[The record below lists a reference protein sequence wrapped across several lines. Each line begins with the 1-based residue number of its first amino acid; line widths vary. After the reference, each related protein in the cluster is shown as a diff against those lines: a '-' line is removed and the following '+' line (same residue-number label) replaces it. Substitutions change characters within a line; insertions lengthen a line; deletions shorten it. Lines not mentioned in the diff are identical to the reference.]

1 MVSKNNKKLIA
12 EKNRRNEKQRFAIR
26 KLNIGVA
33 SVLLG
38 ITFSIYG
45 GGQVVAHADTANAS
59 DQVDTIDTGDNSLA
73 DKSEVT
79 LSSATSST
87 SQSSTSAT
95 SANSAVQSQLSANSQ
110 PAATASESAVASSAA
125 VEATKDQSTAENQP
139 SASQEVQTPAQ
150 TQPVAQENGSEDTS
164 LDATR
169 QVLKTIANRNSVPAA
184 IHLMSFAAV
193 PTSVETTT
201 LNLFTNQ
208 ETNANALA
216 ESKVA
221 ATALAAEA
229 EDPNA
234 VTVSDAK
241 GFINA
246 IQNGTATTINVAKDL
261 NLAEQRDSKY
271 TEINIKN
278 KRNIVIQSDNPEEKR
293 TIDFSGYSF
302 DMNTQNSVTFK
313 DLNIY
318 ARSYWGLV
326 YNAGGYT
333 FNNVNFTGSQ
343 LIYTKPSINSTL
355 TFKNNIT
362 ANSVSSYVG
371 PLDGKTRDTQQSG
384 GQQILQFEGGTNQ
397 IIFDEN
403 SNVTLTTE
411 DANALEIDGGITTID
426 VKDGANVAIN
436 PHSKGNPENRNGI
449 GTGYVARAIAA
460 NAKMTINIDPNST
473 LTINTEKVDGDKD
486 VAGAL
491 YLNSDAALNVNG
503 KLVINSNGTP
513 SANKSNGVPVYINGS
528 AKINVG
534 NGGSFSLDATNLG
547 NYSSS
552 LISINGTGTVKLDPH
567 SSFKISGDGTGAVT
581 AINLSSGS
589 TFTSDQPDSF
599 TIDLSANT
607 SNDKSLIKNGTINFS
622 RVKTVTDG
630 NESQPLGKIDVTYDR
645 NGNATSYTITAQDKN
660 TVKQV
665 ADGLTNKSLIS
676 LVKAGEDVTLSNL
689 HLSKNNVLT
698 GTVASSGSNN
708 PVYVT
713 VTVGGVSTNVPVAGN
728 YTVYTNANGT
738 VTSNNVD
745 YAAQTAS
752 TGGNFSIDLSKLASK
767 LTDDA
772 QVTVTATKDFV
783 ESAQTES
790 VAALRALNTTTLQ
803 ELVDD
808 APTEEAKPSYYNA
821 TAEAQKAYTDAISTG
836 KTILANPNNYDQVDV
851 DNAVTA
857 IQTAQ
862 KALTGKETN
871 KTELQDAID
880 QASTVE
886 SSDNYTNSDADL
898 QKAYTDAISAGQ
910 TVLSNDNA
918 TQTEVD
924 NALTTI
930 NNAKDALN
938 GDAKKAASK
947 EALQK
952 AVDEAP
958 TVKSDDAA
966 YYNGSDEAKT
976 AYDKAVSAGQTVLA
990 DPDATATQITDAL
1003 NAINTAKGNLKGEA
1017 TDKSVL
1023 QKVVD
1028 NSATVK
1034 ESNNYTNADET
1045 QKTAYDSA
1053 VTSAQTVLNKTN
1065 ATQAEV
1071 NQALQ
1076 DLETANN
1083 NLNGDAKTEA
1093 ANKAAL
1099 EGAVKDAP
1107 NVRNTPAY
1115 YNGSEEAQT
1124 AYNNA
1129 INAGQAVLNQANPSA
1144 SEVKNALDAINAAKD
1159 NLKGEATNTEA
1170 LETALTN
1177 ANNAKQTG
1185 NYTNADQAN
1194 QEALNNA
1201 ITVGQEILKNTKAT
1215 QADVDNAAKVI
1226 TDAING
1232 LNGDTNLANAKNA
1245 ATEDIQKALDTKT
1258 TEITDAT
1265 NIDQATK
1272 DQLIADAKK
1281 AAEDANTAINQATN
1295 ANAVNTAK
1303 TEGITKIN
1311 NVKIPSLDDAKTNAA
1326 KEIDQ
1331 ALTDKTKEITDAEN
1345 IDQTTK
1351 DQLIKEAT
1359 DAATTAKD
1367 AIEKS
1372 TTNDEATKAGQA
1384 GVDAIN
1390 NVKVPSV
1397 TDSQN
1402 AAKDAIDDALNAKT
1416 KEINDANNIDQTTKD
1431 QLIKEATDAANNA
1444 KEAIDK
1450 ATTADAIKTAQDEG
1464 TTNINN
1470 VTVPSLED
1478 AKTKAAANID
1488 QALTDKTKE
1497 INAANNIDQ
1506 ATKDQLIKAATDA
1519 ATTAKDA
1526 IEKATTND
1534 AATKAGQDGVDAI
1547 NNVKIPSVT
1556 DSQNAAKEAIDNAL
1570 NAKTKEIN
1578 DANNINQTTKDQ
1590 LIKAATDAA
1599 NNAKEAIDQATTNA
1613 AVTKAQTNGVN
1624 AINGIKVPTESAV
1637 KEAAK
1642 KAVVDAATAKNN
1654 AIDSSNLTA
1663 EEKAALKQKVTEA
1676 QNAAD
1681 QAIDNATSNAAVTE
1695 AQNSGV
1701 NAIDGIKVPTT
1712 STTKEQAITDLN
1724 KAVDEAKKAID
1735 QDNNLT
1741 NEEKQTVKDQ
1751 IDSDAKNAQDTI
1763 NNAKTNDDVKKAA
1776 ADGTLAIDKD
1786 VANAAIDNAA
1796 AGKKEEISNSSLTDE
1811 EKTALNNEVDQK
1823 AQDAKEAINNATTP
1837 EAVTTAQE
1845 NGIKNI
1851 NDIDVPTESAAKQ
1864 AAKEAVANAANE
1876 KNAAIDSSNLTAEE
1890 KAALKQ
1896 DVTEAQNAANTAID
1910 NATTNADVT
1919 EAKDNGISAI
1929 DGIKVPTTS
1938 ANKEKAITD
1947 LNNEVENAKK
1957 AIDQDSNLTDEQKQ
1971 AAKDQIDSD
1980 AKTAQE
1986 AINNAK
1992 TDNEVNNAVNSGKV
2006 SIDKDVANAAID
2018 NAVAGKKSEIS
2029 NLPLTDEEK
2038 TALNNEVD
2046 QKAQDAKEA
2055 INNAT
2060 TPEAVTTAQENG
2072 IKNINETSVPTQSA
2086 AKEAAK
2092 KAVAEAA
2099 EAKNNAI
2106 DSSNL
2111 TAEEKAALKQKV
2123 TEAQT
2128 AADQA
2133 IDNATTNAAVT
2144 EAQTNGV
2151 NAINGIEVPNK
2162 SDAKDQATAAL
2173 NTAVENAKKAIDQ
2186 DSNLTDEQ
2194 KQAAK
2199 DQIDSD
2205 AKTAQDAIDNAKTDD
2220 EVNTA
2225 VDNGQLSIDKDV
2237 ANAAIDN
2244 AVAGK
2249 KAEISNSPLT
2259 DEEKTALNNEVDQ
2272 KANTAK
2278 KAINAATTP
2287 ETVTSAQDNCIKNIN
2302 ETSVPTQSAAK
2313 EAAKKAVAE
2322 AAEAKNNAIDS
2333 SNLTDEEKATLKQKV
2348 TDAQNAAD
2356 QAIDNATT
2364 NAAVTEAQTNG
2375 VNTINGIEVPTK
2387 SDAKDQATAE
2397 LNTAV
2402 ENAKKAIDQDSNLTD
2417 EQKQAAKDQIDS
2429 DAKTAQEAINNAK
2442 TNDDVKKAADNGTLA
2457 IDKDVANAAIDN
2469 ALAGKKSEISNSSL
2483 TDEEK
2488 ATLNN
2493 EVDQKANIAKDAIN
2507 TATTPEAVTTSQ
2519 DKGIKDINKTSVPT
2533 ESAAKQAAKEAVA
2546 KAADEKNA
2554 AIDAS
2559 NLTDEEKAT
2568 LKQKVTEA
2576 QNAADQAI
2584 DNATT
2589 NAAVTEAKDNGVTA
2603 IDHIKVPTT
2612 SANKE
2617 KAITDLNTAVDEAK
2631 EAIDQDSNL
2640 TDEEKQA
2647 AKDQIDSDAKTAQD
2661 AINNAKTNDDV
2672 KKAAADGTLAIDKDV
2687 ANTAID
2693 NAVAGKKSEISNLPL
2708 TDEEKTAL
2716 NNEVDQKANIAK
2728 EAINTA
2734 TTPEAVTSAQESG
2747 IKNIN
2752 DTSVPAESAAKQA
2765 AKKAVAK
2772 AADEKN
2778 AAIDASNLTDEEK
2791 ATLKQKVTE
2800 AQNAA
2805 DQAIDNATTNAAVT
2819 EAKNNGV
2826 SAIDHIKVP
2835 TTSANKEK
2843 AITDLNNEVEKAK
2856 QAIDQD
2862 SNLTDEEKQAVKSQI
2877 DTEAKTAQ
2885 DAINSAKTDNEVNN
2899 AVNSGKVSIDKDVAN
2914 AAIDNAVAGKLK
2926 EIQDP
2931 LTTDE
2936 KQAYTDLINSEA
2948 NNAKQNIANATTVE
2962 EVTTAQ
2968 NSGVDA
2974 INKIEVP
2981 TTSTVKDD
2989 AIKAIDKALQ
2999 NKTDEI
3005 NNASN
3010 INPQEKTDLIN
3021 QATEAAN
3028 VAKNNINNA
3037 TTNADV
3043 DTAQTNGE
3051 KAIADVTVPNLSD
3064 VKKESIDLVNKALD
3078 AKTAEIN
3085 NASNLSQDEKQSLI
3099 NDATNAATEAINNIN
3114 ESQTNDDAKAAAT
3127 TGVQNIENVTIPTL
3141 DDAKKNANQA
3151 IDDALNS
3158 KVNEINNASN
3168 LNDTEKQKLVDQAT
3182 EVATTAKNNV
3192 ENATTNDAARDA
3204 ANAGIDNIKGIR
3216 FTSLEDAKKVANTA
3230 IDNALQVKTD
3240 EINNAS
3246 NLSTEEK
3253 QDLINQASE
3262 AAKNAKDNINN
3273 ATTNDAVTDAQNK
3286 GIADIANVTV
3296 PSLAQAKQDAINAI
3310 KQVQDAK
3317 NKQISAASNLSAKE
3331 QKELSDQVDKIAN
3344 DAIAKI
3350 NDAATTTND
3359 AVTAIR
3365 DDAIKQITDLFIPT
3379 LDGAQTD
3386 ALNAIESAK
3395 NAKLND
3401 INNAVHLTDQEK
3413 QALVDQTNKAADEAT
3428 KAINA
3433 AQTNDEVKSAETA
3446 GLDIINNITIPTLV
3460 QKQQE
3465 AIEELNA
3472 ARDAK
3477 NSAIDNAADLT
3488 TDEKNALK
3496 DKVQAEYSN
3505 AVSNITSATTD
3516 EAVTAAKENGIAAIK
3531 DIQIPTMS
3539 AAKEQATTDLKTA
3552 VDDAK
3557 KAIDQDSNL
3566 TDEEKQAAKD
3576 QIDSDAKKAQEAIDN
3591 AKTDDEVNS
3600 AVDNGKLAIDKDIA
3614 NAAIDNAV
3622 AGKKAEIAKSPL
3634 TDEEKTALNNEV
3646 DQKAQDAKEAINDA
3660 TTPEAVTTAQENGI
3674 KKINDTEVP
3683 TESAAKE
3690 AAKKAVAEAAETKN
3704 NAIDSSNLT
3713 NEEKTALKQEV
3724 TDAQNAANTA
3734 IDNATTNAAVTEAED
3749 NGIKAINGIEIPTKS
3764 PAKEQA
3770 TTDLNDA
3777 VDDAKK
3783 AIDQDNNLTDE
3794 EKQAAKDQIDSDA
3807 KKAQEAIDN
3816 AKTADEVKTAVDNG
3830 QLAIDKDVANTAI
3843 DNAVAGKKA
3852 EIAKAPLTTDE
3863 AKALNDLVDQEA
3875 KAAKKAIDSA
3885 TTIPAVDDAKNT
3897 GVAAINDIAVPTTS
3911 STKDQANQTIDDAL
3925 ANKIKEINDA
3935 TNLSDKQKQDLIDQA
3950 NEEAVKAKENIKN
3963 ATSNEAVNKATTDGV
3978 DAIANVTVPSLD
3990 DAKKDAS
3997 QLIDDV
4003 LKQKED
4009 EINNASHLTNQE
4021 KQDLINQAQNAADEA
4036 KDKINQATTNDDVA
4050 TERDAGAEKIANIVV
4065 PSLEDAKD
4073 KATKAIDDALADKTK
4088 EINDQTHLSD
4098 QEKKDLINQ
4107 ITDIADKAK
4116 DKINNDSNDAE
4127 VAKDE
4132 KDGIDAIVDTKVPG
4146 LEDRKQNAIKSL
4158 DEAKSTKL
4166 AQIDEATHL
4175 TADEKAN
4182 LTQQVDAEYNKA
4194 LDNINKA
4201 TTNDDAD
4208 KASADGVEAILNIA
4222 VPSLNEKKQDS
4233 IDALNEVR
4241 DAKKEEINNAN
4252 NLNQDE
4258 KDELTKQ
4265 VDQIADNAI
4274 NAINGAKDDQT
4285 AKNAENKGIQDI
4297 LDVKVPSLD
4306 EVKTNAKQAIADA
4319 LESKTNEINAASNLD
4334 SATKQELINRANAE
4348 ADTAIEKI
4356 DQATSN
4362 DQALAASQAGIDK
4375 ILGIEVP
4382 TLADAKQSAIDAI
4395 NDALKQKEAEINNA
4409 SQLTSDEK
4417 QNLINQVNS
4426 IADNAKNAINNATT
4440 NQSVEE
4446 TKNAGIEKI
4455 NAINVPTISAT
4466 KDEAIKAIDD
4476 ALTNKVNEINN
4487 ATNITADEKA
4497 NLIDEANNAAN
4508 TAKDNITKATS
4519 DSEVAT
4525 ATTDGINAIA
4535 NVTVPSLETAKD
4547 QAKNLIDDVLNEK
4560 KNEINNADNLSDSQK
4575 QDLINQATDEADQ
4588 AKKNIDNATTNN
4600 DVQTAEDNGAQA
4612 IENVTVSSL
4621 DEAKKASTKVID
4633 EVLKEKT
4640 AEINAA
4646 TNLSNTEK
4654 DALIKDATT
4663 AANTAKDNIAKATT
4677 NDAVKDAETDG
4688 VKAILDIKVPGRED
4702 QQKDAIAALDRAL
4715 ADKVSE
4721 IDNANNLS
4729 ETTKQDLKQQ
4739 AQAAYTT
4746 AVDNVNNAQT
4756 SAEINAARDNGVQA
4770 ILDITVPT
4778 LTDAQDASI
4787 TAVEQVRDAKKTQIE
4802 AAKNLT
4808 ETQKEALKNQVDEIA
4823 DKAIDNI
4830 KNATTDAT
4838 VKDAETAGINEIL
4851 NVTIPT
4857 LDAAKSD
4864 AKQAIADA
4872 LTAKTAEINAAQ
4884 NLTDA
4889 EKQKLIDQA
4898 QTEAAAANKNIDAAT
4913 TNDAA
4918 ELAAKN
4924 GVQAIL
4930 DIQVPTVEETRDQ
4943 AKKNVDNALNS
4954 KKEEINNSNLSPA
4967 AKEALINEA
4976 EQAAENA
4983 RTAIDNAT
4991 TASAIGEAEAAG
5003 IAAIENIKVS
5013 NASTE
5018 SDNSSNHQTNTETP
5032 TEGNSAS
5039 QDNNNATQ
5047 APVQGNNT
5055 QADLTGSHG
5064 TNLTIGQQ
5072 TEKAADTNSK
5082 ETLPQTG
5089 NETERGLSI
5098 AGLAIASLLGLFGL
5112 SGLGKKRD

>member
-45 GGQVVAHADTANAS
+45 GGQAVAHADTANAS
-59 DQVDTIDTGDNSLA
+59 DQVAASNTDDNSLT
-73 DKSEVT
+73 DKSAVT
-79 LSSATSST
+79 LSSTAANA

-95 SANSAVQSQLSANSQ
+95 SANSAAQSQASANSQ
-110 PAATASESAVASSAA
+110 PAAIASNNAPASTAA
-125 VEATKDQSTAENQP
+125 VEATKDQSTSENQ
-139 SASQEVQTPAQ
+139 SSTSQEVQTPAPA
-150 TQPVAQENGSEDTS
+150 QPVGQENSSGNTS

-169 QVLKTIANRNSVPAA
+169 QVLNAVARRNSNSAGA
-184 IHLMSFAAV
+184 IHLTSFAAV
-193 PTSVETTT
+193 PASDGVETTT

-208 ETNANALA
+208 ETNANNLA

-221 ATALAAEA
+221 TTALATEA
-229 EDPNA
+229 EDPKA
-234 VTVSDAK
+234 VTVSDAD
-241 GFINA
+241 GLINA
-246 IQNGTATTINVAKDL
+246 IQGTATTINVANDI
-261 NLAEQRDSKY
+261 NLGTKTSSYY
-271 TEINIKN
+271 TGTSISN
-278 KRNIVIQSDNPEEKR
+278 KRDITIQSAIPGTKY
-293 TIDFSGYSF
+293 TIDFAGYGFNMYSN
-302 DMNTQNSVTFK
+302 DYGVTFK
-313 DLNIY
+313 DLNLYGQSYYGIV
-318 ARSYWGLV
+318 RS
-326 YNAGGYT
+326 AGSYT
-333 FNNVNFTGSQ
+333 FDNVDCTGSQ
-343 LIYTKPSINSTL
+343 LVYTDSGYNATV
-355 TFKNNIT
+355 TFKNTVNAT
-362 ANSVSSYVG
+362 SVASYVG
-371 PLDGKTRDTQQSG
+371 PLDKKTRSAQGNNGNQQV
-384 GQQILQFEGGTNQ
+384 LQFRNGTNS
-397 IIFDEN
+397 IVFDEGSNVHLKTVN
-403 SNVTLTTE
+403 SNVI
-411 DANALEIDGGITTID
+411 EIDGGTTTID
-426 VKDGANVAIN
+426 VKTGSNVTLE
-436 PHSKGNPENRNGI
+436 PHTTTGPESNFMNVNGI
-449 GTGYVARAIAA
+449 GRGIASSGTTTLNIEKDA
-460 NAKMTINIDPNST
+460 TLNIPLTMDSGDKYLSSALDLNYGATINN
-473 LTINTEKVDGDKD
+473 
-486 VAGAL
+486 
-491 YLNSDAALNVNG
+491 
-503 KLVINSNGTP
+503 NGTLKITSDGSP
-513 SANKSNGVPVYINGS
+513 YYRSDGWDDPVYINGDAS
-528 AKINVG
+528 INVG
-534 NGGSFSLDATNLG
+534 NGASFILESTNLG
-547 NYSSS
+547 SYNGH
-552 LISINGTGTVKLDPH
+552 LITISGTGTVKLDPH
-567 SSFKISGDGTGAVT
+567 SSFKINGDGTGAVT

-589 TFTSDQPDSF
+589 KFTSDQPDSF
-599 TIDLSANT
+599 TIDLSKNT
-607 SNDKSLIKNGTINFS
+607 STGKSLIKNGTINFS

-630 NESQPLGKIDVTYDR
+630 SESQPLGKIDITY
-645 NGNATSYTITAQDKN
+645 NGNGNVKSYLITAQDEN

-665 ADGLTNKSLIS
+665 ADGLANKSLIS

-698 GTVASSGSNN
+698 GTVASSGSYN
-708 PVYVT
+708 PIYVT
-713 VTVGGVSTNVPVAGN
+713 VTVGGVSTNVPVVGN
-728 YTVYTNANGT
+728 YTVYTNTNGT

-752 TGGNFSIDLSKLASK
+752 TGGNFSIDLSSLASS
-767 LTDDA
+767 LTDDTKVA
-772 QVTVTATKDFV
+772 VTATKDFV

-803 ELVDD
+803 GLVDA
-808 APTEEAKPSYYNA
+808 APEEEAKSSYYNA
-821 TAEAQKAYTDAISTG
+821 TPEAQKAYTDAISNG
-836 KTILANPNNYDQVDV
+836 QTILNNIKNSTENYDQSDI
-851 DNAVTA
+851 DDAVTA

-886 SSDNYTNSDADL
+886 SSNNYTNADANL

-910 TVLSNDNA
+910 TVLSNANA

-966 YYNGSDEAKT
+966 YYNGSAEAKT
-976 AYDKAVSAGQTVLA
+976 AYDNAITAGQTVL
-990 DPDATATQITDAL
+990 DNPDATATQITDAL

-1017 TDKSVL
+1017 TDKSAL
-1023 QKVVD
+1023 QTAVD

-1045 QKTAYDSA
+1045 QKTAYDNA
-1053 VTSAQTVLNKTN
+1053 VTAAQTVLNKTN

-1099 EGAVKDAP
+1099 EAAVKDAP

-1129 INAGQAVLNQANPSA
+1129 ITAGQAVLNQANPSA
-1144 SEVKNALDAINAAKD
+1144 SDVKNALDAINAAKD
-1159 NLKGEATNTEA
+1159 NLKGETTSTEA

-1177 ANNAKQTG
+1177 ANNAKETG

-1201 ITVGQEILKNTKAT
+1201 ITAGQEILKNTNAT
-1215 QADVDNAAKVI
+1215 QAEVDNAAKAI

-1232 LNGDTNLANAKNA
+1232 LNGDTNLANAKNV
-1245 ATEDIQKALDTKT
+1245 ATEDIQKALNTKT

-1281 AAEDANTAINQATN
+1281 SAEDANTAINQATDT
-1295 ANAVNTAK
+1295 NAVNTAK

-1311 NVKIPSLDDAKTNAA
+1311 NVKIPSLDRAKQAA
-1326 KEIDQ
+1326 KQAIDQ
-1331 ALTDKTKEITDAEN
+1331 ALDTKTKEINAAN
-1345 IDQTTK
+1345 SIDQTTK

-1367 AIEKS
+1367 AIEKA
-1372 TTNDEATKAGQA
+1372 TTNDAATKAGQA
-1384 GVDAIN
+1384 GVDAIKKIVPTSLDT
-1390 NVKVPSV
+1390 VKS
-1397 TDSQN
+1397 DAN
-1402 AAKDAIDDALNAKT
+1402 KAIDDALT
-1416 KEINDANNIDQTTKD
+1416 KKLEEINSTNALTTDEKTALT
-1431 QLIKEATDAANNA
+1431 QEVNTAADKA
-1444 KEAIDK
+1444 KEEI
-1450 ATTADAIKTAQDEG
+1450 
-1464 TTNINN
+1464 TN
-1470 VTVPSLED
+1470 
-1478 AKTKAAANID
+1478 
-1488 QALTDKTKE
+1488 
-1497 INAANNIDQ
+1497 
-1506 ATKDQLIKAATDA
+1506 
-1519 ATTAKDA
+1519 
-1526 IEKATTND
+1526 ATTND
-1534 AATKAGQDGVDAI
+1534 AVIEAQNNGV
-1547 NNVKIPSVT
+1547 T
-1556 DSQNAAKEAIDNAL
+1556 AID
-1570 NAKTKEIN
+1570 
-1578 DANNINQTTKDQ
+1578 
-1590 LIKAATDAA
+1590 
-1599 NNAKEAIDQATTNA
+1599 
-1613 AVTKAQTNGVN
+1613 
-1624 AINGIKVPTESAV
+1624 GIKVPTESAV

-1642 KAVVDAATAKNN
+1642 KAVAEAATAKNN
-1654 AIDSSNLTA
+1654 AIDASNLTNEEKTALKQKVTDAQNAADQAIDNATTNAAVTEAQNNGIKAINGIEVTTSTAKEAAKKAVAEAATAKNNAIDASNLTAEEKTALKQKVTDAQNAADQAIDKATTNTAVTEAQTNGVNAIDGIKVPTTSTTKEQAKTDLNKAVDEAKKAIDQDSNLTDEEKQAAKDQIDSDAKTAQDAINNAKTNDDVKKAAGDGTLTIDKDVANAAIDNAVAGKKAEISKSPLTDEEKTALNNEVDQKAQDAKGAINNATTPETVTTAQDNGIKNINDTEVPTKSAAKEAAKKAVAEAAEAKNNAIDSSNLTDEEKAALKQEVTDAQNAANTAIDNATTNAAVTEAEDNGIKAINGIEIPTKSDAKDQATTDLNDAVDDAKKAIDQDNNLTDAEKQAAKDQIDSAAKKAQEAINNAKTDDEVKTAVDNGQLSIDKDVANAAIDNAVAGKKAEISNSPLTDEEKTALNNGVDQKAQDAKEAINNATTPEAVTTAQENGIKNINETSVPTKSAAKEAAKKAVAKAADEKNAAIDSSNLTAEEKATLKQEVTDAQTAADQAIDNATTNAAVTEAQTNGVTAIDGIKVPTESTAKEAAKKAVADAVTAKNDAINASNLTA

-1681 QAIDNATSNAAVTE
+1681 QAIDNATTNAAVTE

-1701 NAIDGIKVPTT
+1701 NAIDGIKVPIT
-1712 STTKEQAITDLN
+1712 STTKEQATTDLN

-1735 QDNNLT
+1735 QDSNLT
-1741 NEEKQTVKDQ
+1741 DEEKQATKDQ
-1751 IDSDAKNAQDTI
+1751 IDSDAKTAQDVI

-1776 ADGTLAIDKD
+1776 AAGTLAIDKD
-1786 VANAAIDNAA
+1786 VANAAIDNAV
-1796 AGKKEEISNSSLTDE
+1796 AGKKAEISKTPLTDE
-1811 EKTALNNEVDQK
+1811 EKTTLNNEVDQK

-1845 NGIKNI
+1845 NGIKDI
-1851 NDIDVPTESAAKQ
+1851 NETSVPTESAAKQ

-1896 DVTEAQNAANTAID
+1896 EVTEAQNAANTAID

-1938 ANKEKAITD
+1938 ANKEKATTD
-1947 LNNEVENAKK
+1947 LNTAVDEAKK

-2006 SIDKDVANAAID
+2006 SIDKDVAN
-2018 NAVAGKKSEIS
+2018 V
-2029 NLPLTDEEK
+2029 
-2038 TALNNEVD
+2038 
-2046 QKAQDAKEA
+2046 
-2055 INNAT
+2055 
-2060 TPEAVTTAQENG
+2060 
-2072 IKNINETSVPTQSA
+2072 
-2086 AKEAAK
+2086 
-2092 KAVAEAA
+2092 
-2099 EAKNNAI
+2099 
-2106 DSSNL
+2106 
-2111 TAEEKAALKQKV
+2111 
-2123 TEAQT
+2123 
-2128 AADQA
+2128 
-2133 IDNATTNAAVT
+2133 
-2144 EAQTNGV
+2144 
-2151 NAINGIEVPNK
+2151 
-2162 SDAKDQATAAL
+2162 
-2173 NTAVENAKKAIDQ
+2173 
-2186 DSNLTDEQ
+2186 
-2194 KQAAK
+2194 
-2199 DQIDSD
+2199 
-2205 AKTAQDAIDNAKTDD
+2205 
-2220 EVNTA
+2220 
-2225 VDNGQLSIDKDV
+2225 
-2237 ANAAIDN
+2237 
-2244 AVAGK
+2244 
-2249 KAEISNSPLT
+2249 
-2259 DEEKTALNNEVDQ
+2259 
-2272 KANTAK
+2272 
-2278 KAINAATTP
+2278 
-2287 ETVTSAQDNCIKNIN
+2287 
-2302 ETSVPTQSAAK
+2302 
-2313 EAAKKAVAE
+2313 
-2322 AAEAKNNAIDS
+2322 
-2333 SNLTDEEKATLKQKV
+2333 
-2348 TDAQNAAD
+2348 
-2356 QAIDNATT
+2356 
-2364 NAAVTEAQTNG
+2364 
-2375 VNTINGIEVPTK
+2375 
-2387 SDAKDQATAE
+2387 
-2397 LNTAV
+2397 
-2402 ENAKKAIDQDSNLTD
+2402 
-2417 EQKQAAKDQIDS
+2417 
-2429 DAKTAQEAINNAK
+2429 
-2442 TNDDVKKAADNGTLA
+2442 
-2457 IDKDVANAAIDN
+2457 
-2469 ALAGKKSEISNSSL
+2469 
-2483 TDEEK
+2483 
-2488 ATLNN
+2488 
-2493 EVDQKANIAKDAIN
+2493 
-2507 TATTPEAVTTSQ
+2507 
-2519 DKGIKDINKTSVPT
+2519 
-2533 ESAAKQAAKEAVA
+2533 
-2546 KAADEKNA
+2546 
-2554 AIDAS
+2554 
-2559 NLTDEEKAT
+2559 
-2568 LKQKVTEA
+2568 
-2576 QNAADQAI
+2576 
-2584 DNATT
+2584 
-2589 NAAVTEAKDNGVTA
+2589 
-2603 IDHIKVPTT
+2603 
-2612 SANKE
+2612 
-2617 KAITDLNTAVDEAK
+2617 
-2631 EAIDQDSNL
+2631 
-2640 TDEEKQA
+2640 
-2647 AKDQIDSDAKTAQD
+2647 
-2661 AINNAKTNDDV
+2661 
-2672 KKAAADGTLAIDKDV
+2672 
-2687 ANTAID
+2687 
-2693 NAVAGKKSEISNLPL
+2693 
-2708 TDEEKTAL
+2708 
-2716 NNEVDQKANIAK
+2716 
-2728 EAINTA
+2728 
-2734 TTPEAVTSAQESG
+2734 
-2747 IKNIN
+2747 
-2752 DTSVPAESAAKQA
+2752 
-2765 AKKAVAK
+2765 
-2772 AADEKN
+2772 
-2778 AAIDASNLTDEEK
+2778 
-2791 ATLKQKVTE
+2791 
-2800 AQNAA
+2800 
-2805 DQAIDNATTNAAVT
+2805 
-2819 EAKNNGV
+2819 
-2826 SAIDHIKVP
+2826 
-2835 TTSANKEK
+2835 
-2843 AITDLNNEVEKAK
+2843 
-2856 QAIDQD
+2856 
-2862 SNLTDEEKQAVKSQI
+2862 
-2877 DTEAKTAQ
+2877 
-2885 DAINSAKTDNEVNN
+2885 
-2899 AVNSGKVSIDKDVAN
+2899 
-2914 AAIDNAVAGKLK
+2914 AIDNAVAGKLK

-3182 EVATTAKNNV
+3182 EAATTAKNNV

-3488 TDEKNALK
+3488 TDEKNSLK

-3516 EAVTAAKENGIAAIK
+3516 EAVTTAKENGIAAIK
-3531 DIQIPTMS
+3531 DIQIPTKS
-3539 AAKEQATTDLKTA
+3539 AAKEQATTDLNTA

-3614 NAAIDNAV
+3614 NAAIDNAA

-3634 TDEEKTALNNEV
+3634 TDEEKTALNNKV
-3646 DQKAQDAKEAINDA
+3646 AQKAQDAKEAINDA

-3749 NGIKAINGIEIPTKS
+3749 NGIKAINGIEVPTKS
-3764 PAKEQA
+3764 AAKEQA

-3783 AIDQDNNLTDE
+3783 AIDQDSNLTDE

-3807 KKAQEAIDN
+3807 KKAQEVIDN

-3830 QLAIDKDVANTAI
+3830 QLAIDKDVANAAI

-3885 TTIPAVDDAKNT
+3885 TTIPAVEDAKNT

-3925 ANKIKEINDA
+3925 ANKTKEINDA
-3935 TNLSDKQKQDLIDQA
+3935 TNLSNKQKQDLIDEA
-3950 NEEAVKAKENIKN
+3950 TEEAAKAKENIKN

-4003 LKQKED
+4003 LKQKEA
-4009 EINNASHLTNQE
+4009 EINNASHLTDQE
-4021 KQDLINQAQNAADEA
+4021 KQDLIHQAQNAADEA

-4050 TERDAGAEKIANIVV
+4050 TERDAGAEKIANIAV
-4065 PSLEDAKD
+4065 PSLDDAKD

-4088 EINDQTHLSD
+4088 EINEQTHLSD
-4098 QEKKDLINQ
+4098 QEKNDLIKQ

-4132 KDGIDAIVDTKVPG
+4132 KEGIDAIVDTKVPG
-4146 LEDRKQNAIKSL
+4146 LEDHKQNAIKSL

-4166 AQIDEATHL
+4166 AQIDEAGHL

-4362 DQALAASQAGIDK
+4362 DQALAASQAGVDK

-4395 NDALKQKEAEINNA
+4395 NDALKQKETEINNA
-4409 SQLTSDEK
+4409 LQLTSDEK

-4455 NAINVPTISAT
+4455 NAINVPTTSAT

-4560 KNEINNADNLSDSQK
+4560 KNEINNADNLSNSQK

-4612 IENVTVSSL
+4612 IENVTVPSL

-4688 VKAILDIKVPGRED
+4688 VKAILDIKVPSRED

-4808 ETQKEALKNQVDEIA
+4808 ETQKEALKNQVDKIA

-4913 TNDAA
+4913 TNDSA

>member
-45 GGQVVAHADTANAS
+45 GGQAVAHADTANAS
-59 DQVDTIDTGDNSLA
+59 DQVAASNTDDNSLT
-73 DKSEVT
+73 DKSAVT
-79 LSSATSST
+79 LSSTAANA

-95 SANSAVQSQLSANSQ
+95 SANSAAQSQASANSQ
-110 PAATASESAVASSAA
+110 PAAIASNNAPASTAA
-125 VEATKDQSTAENQP
+125 VEATKDQSTSENQ
-139 SASQEVQTPAQ
+139 SSTSQEVQTPAPA
-150 TQPVAQENGSEDTS
+150 QPVGQENSSGNTS

-169 QVLKTIANRNSVPAA
+169 QVLNAVARRNSNSAGA
-184 IHLMSFAAV
+184 IHLTSFAAV
-193 PTSVETTT
+193 PASDGVETTT

-208 ETNANALA
+208 ETNANNLA

-221 ATALAAEA
+221 TTALATEA
-229 EDPNA
+229 EDPKA
-234 VTVSDAK
+234 VTVSDAD
-241 GFINA
+241 GLINA
-246 IQNGTATTINVAKDL
+246 IQGTATTINVANDI
-261 NLAEQRDSKY
+261 NLGTKTSSYY
-271 TEINIKN
+271 TGTSISN
-278 KRNIVIQSDNPEEKR
+278 KRDITIQSAIPGTKY
-293 TIDFSGYSF
+293 TIDFAGYGFNMYSN
-302 DMNTQNSVTFK
+302 DYGVTFK
-313 DLNIY
+313 DLNLYGQSYYGIV
-318 ARSYWGLV
+318 RS
-326 YNAGGYT
+326 AGSYT
-333 FNNVNFTGSQ
+333 FDNVDCTGSQ
-343 LIYTKPSINSTL
+343 LVYTDSGYNATV
-355 TFKNNIT
+355 TFKNTVNAT
-362 ANSVSSYVG
+362 SVASYVG
-371 PLDGKTRDTQQSG
+371 PLDKKTRSAQGNNGNQQV
-384 GQQILQFEGGTNQ
+384 LQFRDGTNS
-397 IIFDEN
+397 IVFDEGSNVHLKTVN
-403 SNVTLTTE
+403 SNVI
-411 DANALEIDGGITTID
+411 EIDGGTTTID
-426 VKDGANVAIN
+426 VKTGSNVTLE
-436 PHSKGNPENRNGI
+436 PHTTTGPESNFMNVNGI
-449 GTGYVARAIAA
+449 GRGIASSGTTTLNIEKDA
-460 NAKMTINIDPNST
+460 TLNIPLTMDSGDKYLSSALDLNYGATINN
-473 LTINTEKVDGDKD
+473 
-486 VAGAL
+486 
-491 YLNSDAALNVNG
+491 
-503 KLVINSNGTP
+503 NGTLKITSDGSP
-513 SANKSNGVPVYINGS
+513 YYRSDGWDDPVYINGDAS
-528 AKINVG
+528 INVG
-534 NGGSFSLDATNLG
+534 NGASFILESTNLG
-547 NYSSS
+547 SYNGH
-552 LISINGTGTVKLDPH
+552 LITISGTGTVKLDPH
-567 SSFKISGDGTGAVT
+567 SSFKINGDGTGAVT

-589 TFTSDQPDSF
+589 KFTSDQPDSF
-599 TIDLSANT
+599 TIDLSKNT
-607 SNDKSLIKNGTINFS
+607 STGKSLIKNGTINFS

-630 NESQPLGKIDVTYDR
+630 SESQPLGKIDITY
-645 NGNATSYTITAQDKN
+645 NGNGNVKSYLITAQDEN

-665 ADGLTNKSLIS
+665 ADGLANKSLIS

-698 GTVASSGSNN
+698 GTVASSGSYN
-708 PVYVT
+708 PIYVT
-713 VTVGGVSTNVPVAGN
+713 VTVGGVSTNVPVVGN
-728 YTVYTNANGT
+728 YTVYTNTNGT

-752 TGGNFSIDLSKLASK
+752 TGGNFSIDLSSLASS
-767 LTDDA
+767 LTDDTKVA
-772 QVTVTATKDFV
+772 VTATKDFV

-803 ELVDD
+803 GLVDA
-808 APTEEAKPSYYNA
+808 APEEEAKSSYYNA
-821 TAEAQKAYTDAISTG
+821 TPEAQKAYTDAISNG
-836 KTILANPNNYDQVDV
+836 QTILNNIKNSTENYDQSDI
-851 DNAVTA
+851 DDAVTA

-886 SSDNYTNSDADL
+886 SSNNYTNADANL

-910 TVLSNDNA
+910 TVLSNANA

-976 AYDKAVSAGQTVLA
+976 AYDKSISAGQTVLTN
-990 DPDATATQITDAL
+990 PDATATQITDAL

-1017 TDKSVL
+1017 TDKSAL
-1023 QKVVD
+1023 QTAVD

-1045 QKTAYDSA
+1045 QKTAYDNA
-1053 VTSAQTVLNKTN
+1053 VTAAQTVLNKTN

-1099 EGAVKDAP
+1099 EAAVKDAP

-1129 INAGQAVLNQANPSA
+1129 ITAGQAVLNQANPSA
-1144 SEVKNALDAINAAKD
+1144 SDVKNALDAINAAKD
-1159 NLKGEATNTEA
+1159 NLKGETTSTEA

-1177 ANNAKQTG
+1177 ANNAKETG

-1201 ITVGQEILKNTKAT
+1201 ITAGQEILKNTNAT
-1215 QADVDNAAKVI
+1215 QAEVDNAAKAI

-1232 LNGDTNLANAKNA
+1232 LNGDTNLANAKNV
-1245 ATEDIQKALDTKT
+1245 ATEDIQKALNTKT

-1281 AAEDANTAINQATN
+1281 SAEDANTAINQATDT
-1295 ANAVNTAK
+1295 NAVNTAK

-1311 NVKIPSLDDAKTNAA
+1311 NVKIPSLDRAKQAA
-1326 KEIDQ
+1326 KQAIDQ
-1331 ALTDKTKEITDAEN
+1331 ALDTKTKEINAAN
-1345 IDQTTK
+1345 SIDQTTK

-1367 AIEKS
+1367 AIEKA
-1372 TTNDEATKAGQA
+1372 TTNDAATKAGQA
-1384 GVDAIN
+1384 GVDAIKKIVPTSLDT
-1390 NVKVPSV
+1390 VKS
-1397 TDSQN
+1397 DAN
-1402 AAKDAIDDALNAKT
+1402 KAIDDALT
-1416 KEINDANNIDQTTKD
+1416 KKLEEINSTNALTTDEKTALT
-1431 QLIKEATDAANNA
+1431 QEVNTAADKA
-1444 KEAIDK
+1444 KEEI
-1450 ATTADAIKTAQDEG
+1450 
-1464 TTNINN
+1464 TN
-1470 VTVPSLED
+1470 
-1478 AKTKAAANID
+1478 
-1488 QALTDKTKE
+1488 
-1497 INAANNIDQ
+1497 
-1506 ATKDQLIKAATDA
+1506 
-1519 ATTAKDA
+1519 
-1526 IEKATTND
+1526 ATTND
-1534 AATKAGQDGVDAI
+1534 AVIEAQNTGV
-1547 NNVKIPSVT
+1547 T
-1556 DSQNAAKEAIDNAL
+1556 AID
-1570 NAKTKEIN
+1570 
-1578 DANNINQTTKDQ
+1578 
-1590 LIKAATDAA
+1590 
-1599 NNAKEAIDQATTNA
+1599 
-1613 AVTKAQTNGVN
+1613 
-1624 AINGIKVPTESAV
+1624 GIKVPTESAV

-1642 KAVVDAATAKNN
+1642 KAVAEAATAKNN
-1654 AIDSSNLTA
+1654 AIDASNLTNEEKTALKQKVTDAQNAADQAIDNATTNAAVTEAQNNGIKAINGIEVTTSTAKEAAKKAVAEAATAKNNAIDASNLTAEEKTALKQKVTDAQNAADQAIDKATTNTAVTEAQTNGVNAIDGIKVPTTSTTKEQAKTDLNKAVDEAKKAIDQDSNLTDEEKQAAKDQIDSDAKTAQDAINNAKTNDDVKKAAGDGTLTIDKDVANAAIDNAVAGKKAEISKSPLTDEEKTALNNEVDQKAQDAKGAINNATTPETVTTAQDNGIKNINDTEVPTKSAAKEAAKKAVAEAAEAKNNAIDSSNLTDEEKAALKQEVTDAQNAANTAIDNATTNAAVTEAEDNGIKAINGIEIPTKSDAKDQATTDLNDAVDDAKKAIDQDNNLTDAEKQAAKDQIDSAAKKAQEAINNAKTDDEVKTAVDNGQLSIDKDVANAAIDNAVAGKKAEISNSPLTDEEKTALNNGVDQKAQDAKEAINNATTPEAVTTAQENGIKNINETSVPTKSAAKEAAKKAVAKAADEKNAAIDSSNLTAEEKATLKQEVTDAQTAADQAIDNATTNAAVTEAQTNGVTAIDGIKVPTESTAKEAAKKAVADAVTAKNDAINASNLTA

-1681 QAIDNATSNAAVTE
+1681 QAIDNATTNAAVTE

-1701 NAIDGIKVPTT
+1701 NAIDGIKVPIT
-1712 STTKEQAITDLN
+1712 STTKEQATTDLN

-1735 QDNNLT
+1735 QDSNLT
-1741 NEEKQTVKDQ
+1741 DEEKQATKDQ
-1751 IDSDAKNAQDTI
+1751 IDSDAKTAQDVI

-1776 ADGTLAIDKD
+1776 AAGTLAIDKD
-1786 VANAAIDNAA
+1786 VANAAIDNAV
-1796 AGKKEEISNSSLTDE
+1796 AGKKAEISKTPLTDE
-1811 EKTALNNEVDQK
+1811 EKTTLNNEVDQK

-1845 NGIKNI
+1845 NGIKDI
-1851 NDIDVPTESAAKQ
+1851 NETSVPTESAAKQ

-1896 DVTEAQNAANTAID
+1896 EVTEAQNAANTAID

-1938 ANKEKAITD
+1938 ANKEKATTD
-1947 LNNEVENAKK
+1947 LNTAVDEAKK

-2006 SIDKDVANAAID
+2006 SIDKDVAN
-2018 NAVAGKKSEIS
+2018 V
-2029 NLPLTDEEK
+2029 
-2038 TALNNEVD
+2038 
-2046 QKAQDAKEA
+2046 
-2055 INNAT
+2055 
-2060 TPEAVTTAQENG
+2060 
-2072 IKNINETSVPTQSA
+2072 
-2086 AKEAAK
+2086 
-2092 KAVAEAA
+2092 
-2099 EAKNNAI
+2099 
-2106 DSSNL
+2106 
-2111 TAEEKAALKQKV
+2111 
-2123 TEAQT
+2123 
-2128 AADQA
+2128 
-2133 IDNATTNAAVT
+2133 
-2144 EAQTNGV
+2144 
-2151 NAINGIEVPNK
+2151 
-2162 SDAKDQATAAL
+2162 
-2173 NTAVENAKKAIDQ
+2173 
-2186 DSNLTDEQ
+2186 
-2194 KQAAK
+2194 
-2199 DQIDSD
+2199 
-2205 AKTAQDAIDNAKTDD
+2205 
-2220 EVNTA
+2220 
-2225 VDNGQLSIDKDV
+2225 
-2237 ANAAIDN
+2237 
-2244 AVAGK
+2244 
-2249 KAEISNSPLT
+2249 
-2259 DEEKTALNNEVDQ
+2259 
-2272 KANTAK
+2272 
-2278 KAINAATTP
+2278 
-2287 ETVTSAQDNCIKNIN
+2287 
-2302 ETSVPTQSAAK
+2302 
-2313 EAAKKAVAE
+2313 
-2322 AAEAKNNAIDS
+2322 
-2333 SNLTDEEKATLKQKV
+2333 
-2348 TDAQNAAD
+2348 
-2356 QAIDNATT
+2356 
-2364 NAAVTEAQTNG
+2364 
-2375 VNTINGIEVPTK
+2375 
-2387 SDAKDQATAE
+2387 
-2397 LNTAV
+2397 
-2402 ENAKKAIDQDSNLTD
+2402 
-2417 EQKQAAKDQIDS
+2417 
-2429 DAKTAQEAINNAK
+2429 
-2442 TNDDVKKAADNGTLA
+2442 
-2457 IDKDVANAAIDN
+2457 
-2469 ALAGKKSEISNSSL
+2469 
-2483 TDEEK
+2483 
-2488 ATLNN
+2488 
-2493 EVDQKANIAKDAIN
+2493 
-2507 TATTPEAVTTSQ
+2507 
-2519 DKGIKDINKTSVPT
+2519 
-2533 ESAAKQAAKEAVA
+2533 
-2546 KAADEKNA
+2546 
-2554 AIDAS
+2554 
-2559 NLTDEEKAT
+2559 
-2568 LKQKVTEA
+2568 
-2576 QNAADQAI
+2576 
-2584 DNATT
+2584 
-2589 NAAVTEAKDNGVTA
+2589 
-2603 IDHIKVPTT
+2603 
-2612 SANKE
+2612 
-2617 KAITDLNTAVDEAK
+2617 
-2631 EAIDQDSNL
+2631 
-2640 TDEEKQA
+2640 
-2647 AKDQIDSDAKTAQD
+2647 
-2661 AINNAKTNDDV
+2661 
-2672 KKAAADGTLAIDKDV
+2672 
-2687 ANTAID
+2687 
-2693 NAVAGKKSEISNLPL
+2693 
-2708 TDEEKTAL
+2708 
-2716 NNEVDQKANIAK
+2716 
-2728 EAINTA
+2728 
-2734 TTPEAVTSAQESG
+2734 
-2747 IKNIN
+2747 
-2752 DTSVPAESAAKQA
+2752 
-2765 AKKAVAK
+2765 
-2772 AADEKN
+2772 
-2778 AAIDASNLTDEEK
+2778 
-2791 ATLKQKVTE
+2791 
-2800 AQNAA
+2800 
-2805 DQAIDNATTNAAVT
+2805 
-2819 EAKNNGV
+2819 
-2826 SAIDHIKVP
+2826 
-2835 TTSANKEK
+2835 
-2843 AITDLNNEVEKAK
+2843 
-2856 QAIDQD
+2856 
-2862 SNLTDEEKQAVKSQI
+2862 
-2877 DTEAKTAQ
+2877 
-2885 DAINSAKTDNEVNN
+2885 
-2899 AVNSGKVSIDKDVAN
+2899 
-2914 AAIDNAVAGKLK
+2914 AIDNAVAGKLK

-3182 EVATTAKNNV
+3182 EAATTAKNNV

-3488 TDEKNALK
+3488 TDEKNSLK

-3516 EAVTAAKENGIAAIK
+3516 EAVTTAKENGIAAIK
-3531 DIQIPTMS
+3531 DIQIPTKS
-3539 AAKEQATTDLKTA
+3539 AAKEQATTDLNTA

-3614 NAAIDNAV
+3614 NAAIDNAA

-3634 TDEEKTALNNEV
+3634 TDEEKTALNNKV
-3646 DQKAQDAKEAINDA
+3646 AQKAQDAKEAINDA

-3749 NGIKAINGIEIPTKS
+3749 NGIKAINGIEVPTKS
-3764 PAKEQA
+3764 AAKEQA

-3783 AIDQDNNLTDE
+3783 AIDQDSNLTDE

-3807 KKAQEAIDN
+3807 KKAQEVIDN

-3830 QLAIDKDVANTAI
+3830 QLAIDKDVANAAI

-3885 TTIPAVDDAKNT
+3885 TTIPAVEDAKNT

-3925 ANKIKEINDA
+3925 ANKTKEINDA
-3935 TNLSDKQKQDLIDQA
+3935 TNLSNKQKQDLIDEA
-3950 NEEAVKAKENIKN
+3950 TEEAAKAKENIKN

-4003 LKQKED
+4003 LKQKEA
-4009 EINNASHLTNQE
+4009 EINNASHLTDQE
-4021 KQDLINQAQNAADEA
+4021 KQDLIHQAQNAADEA

-4050 TERDAGAEKIANIVV
+4050 TERDAGAEKIANIAV
-4065 PSLEDAKD
+4065 PSLDDAKD

-4088 EINDQTHLSD
+4088 EINEQTHLSD
-4098 QEKKDLINQ
+4098 QEKNDLIKQ

-4132 KDGIDAIVDTKVPG
+4132 KEGIDAIVDTKVPG
-4146 LEDRKQNAIKSL
+4146 LEDHKQNAIKSL

-4166 AQIDEATHL
+4166 AQIDEAGHL

-4362 DQALAASQAGIDK
+4362 DQALAASQAGVDK

-4395 NDALKQKEAEINNA
+4395 NDALKQKETEINNA
-4409 SQLTSDEK
+4409 LQLTSDEK

-4455 NAINVPTISAT
+4455 NAINVPTTSAT

-4560 KNEINNADNLSDSQK
+4560 KNEINNADNLSNSQK

-4612 IENVTVSSL
+4612 IENVTVPSL

-4688 VKAILDIKVPGRED
+4688 VKAILDIKVPSRED

-4808 ETQKEALKNQVDEIA
+4808 ETQKEALKNQVDKIA

-4913 TNDAA
+4913 TNDSA

>member
-26 KLNIGVA
+26 KLNVGVA

-59 DQVDTIDTGDNSLA
+59 DQVATSDTGDNSLA
-73 DKSEVT
+73 TKSEVA
-79 LSSATSST
+79 LSSAASSAN
-87 SQSSTSAT
+87 QSSTSAT
-95 SANSAVQSQLSANSQ
+95 SANGAVQSQASANSQ
-110 PAATASESAVASSAA
+110 TAVTANTPASDNAVASNAA
-125 VEATKDQSTAENQP
+125 VEATKNQSTAENQP
-139 SASQEVQTPAQ
+139 SASQKVQTPA
-150 TQPVAQENGSEDTS
+150 QPVAQENGSGDAS
-164 LDATR
+164 LNATR
-169 QVLKTIANRNSVPAA
+169 QALNTIANRNSV
-184 IHLMSFAAV
+184 FAAV
-193 PTSVETTT
+193 PGFGV
-201 LNLFTNQ
+201 
-208 ETNANALA
+208 
-216 ESKVA
+216 
-221 ATALAAEA
+221 EA

-241 GFINA
+241 GFIDA

-261 NLAEQRDSKY
+261 NLAEQTDNKY
-271 TEINIKN
+271 TEIQIKN

-333 FNNVNFTGSQ
+333 FDNVNFTGSQ

-355 TFKNNIT
+355 TFKNTIT

-371 PLDGKTRDTQQSG
+371 PLDGKTRDTQQNG

-411 DANALEIDGGITTID
+411 DANALEIDGGTTTID

-436 PHSKGNPENRNGI
+436 PHSKGNPEHRNGI

-503 KLVINSNGTP
+503 NLVINSNGTP
-513 SANKSNGVPVYINGS
+513 SANKNNGVPVYINGN
-528 AKINVG
+528 ANINVG
-534 NGGSFSLDATNLG
+534 NGGSFVLDATNLG
-547 NYSSS
+547 DYSSS
-552 LISINGTGTVKLDPH
+552 LISVNGKGTVKLDPH
-567 SSFKISGDGTGAVT
+567 STFKINADGTGALT

-589 TFTSDQPDSF
+589 TFTSDQPKEF

-607 SNDKSLIKNGTINFS
+607 SSGKTLIKNGTINFT
-622 RVKTVTDG
+622 RVKNTNVA
-630 NESQPLGKIDVTYDR
+630 SQYQVALGKVDATYSSNGTLSNSIVTSLNKDVPTTIYDYIKT
-645 NGNATSYTITAQDKN
+645 NPSALSF
-660 TVKQV
+660 V
-665 ADGLTNKSLIS
+665 A
-676 LVKAGEDVTLSNL
+676 AGEDVTLNSL
-689 HLSKNNVLT
+689 HLDKNNQLT
-698 GTVASSGSNN
+698 GIAT
-708 PVYVT
+708 
-713 VTVGGVSTNVPVAGN
+713 
-728 YTVYTNANGT
+728 
-738 VTSNNVD
+738 
-745 YAAQTAS
+745 S
-752 TGGNFSIDLSKLASK
+752 TGDSKTPIYITVLINNSATGVPEAGMYRLYTDTDGNITTTKVTYTGTPKNPDGSPKPNGGEFSIDLSSLASQ

-772 QVTVTATKDFV
+772 KITVVASKDFV
-783 ESAQTES
+783 ESPTITET
-790 VAALRALNTTTLQ
+790 VAALRQVNTTTLQ
-803 ELVDD
+803 ELVDA
-808 APTEEAKPSYYNA
+808 APEEEQKPSYYNA
-821 TAEAQKAYTDAISTG
+821 SEEAQKAYTDAIAAG
-836 KTILANPNNYDQVDV
+836 QEILDSPASYDQSDV
-851 DNAVTA
+851 DRAVSV
-857 IQTAQ
+857 IQLALT
-862 KALTGKETN
+862 ALTGKETD
-871 KTELQDAID
+871 KTALQTAVD
-880 QASTVE
+880 QASSVE
-886 SSDNYTNSDADL
+886 SSDNYTNADTSL
-898 QKAYTDAISAGQ
+898 QDDYQAAIKAGQ
-910 TVLSNDNA
+910 GILSKENA

-930 NNAKDALN
+930 NNAKSALN

-966 YYNGSDEAKT
+966 YYNGSAEAKA
-976 AYDKAVSAGQTVLA
+976 AYDKAISAGQTVLD

-1017 TDKSVL
+1017 TDKSAL
-1023 QKVVD
+1023 QKAVD

-1045 QKTAYDSA
+1045 QKTAYDNA
-1053 VTSAQTVLNKTN
+1053 VTAAQTVLDKTN

-1071 NQALQ
+1071 NKALQ
-1076 DLETANN
+1076 NLETANN

-1099 EGAVKDAP
+1099 EAAVKDAP

-1115 YNGSEEAQT
+1115 YNGSEEART

-1129 INAGQAVLNQANPSA
+1129 ITAGQAVLNEANPSA
-1144 SEVKNALDAINAAKD
+1144 SDVKNALDAINAAKD

-1170 LETALTN
+1170 LETVLTN
-1177 ANNAKQTG
+1177 ANNAKNTG

-1201 ITVGQEILKNTKAT
+1201 ITAGQEILKNTNAT
-1215 QADVDNAAKVI
+1215 QADVDNAAKAI

-1232 LNGDTNLANAKNA
+1232 LNGDTNLTNAKNA
-1245 ATEDIQKALDTKT
+1245 ATEDIQKALDNKT

-1281 AAEDANTAINQATN
+1281 AAEDANTAINQATD

-1303 TEGITKIN
+1303 IEGITNIN
-1311 NVKIPSLDDAKTNAA
+1311 NVTVPSLDDAKTNAA

-1331 ALTDKTKEITDAEN
+1331 ALTDKTKEINNAEN

-1359 DAATTAKD
+1359 DAANTAKD

-1444 KEAIDK
+1444 KEAIDQ
-1450 ATTADAIKTAQDEG
+1450 ATTADAIKTARDEG

-1478 AKTKAAANID
+1478 AKKAANKAVD
-1488 QALTDKTKE
+1488 DALTAQTE
-1497 INAANNIDQ
+1497 VINKADNLSDTEKKDLIDQ
-1506 ATKDQLIKAATDA
+1506 ATAE

-1526 IEKATTND
+1526 IEKATTNNE
-1534 AATKAGQDGVDAI
+1534 AAQAGQAGVDAI
-1547 NNVKIPSVT
+1547 KKIVPTSLDTVKSDANKAIEAALTKKLEEINSANALTT
-1556 DSQNAAKEAIDNAL
+1556 DEKTALTQEANTAADKAKEEI
-1570 NAKTKEIN
+1570 TK
-1578 DANNINQTTKDQ
+1578 
-1590 LIKAATDAA
+1590 
-1599 NNAKEAIDQATTNA
+1599 ATTND
-1613 AVTKAQTNGVN
+1613 AVIEAQNNGVT
-1624 AINGIKVPTESAV
+1624 AIDGIKVPTESAV

-1642 KAVVDAATAKNN
+1642 KAVADAATVKNN
-1654 AIDSSNLTA
+1654 AIDASNLTN
-1663 EEKAALKQKVTEA
+1663 EEKTALKQKVTEA

-1681 QAIDNATSNAAVTE
+1681 
-1695 AQNSGV
+1695 
-1701 NAIDGIKVPTT
+1701 K
-1712 STTKEQAITDLN
+1712 
-1724 KAVDEAKKAID
+1724 
-1735 QDNNLT
+1735 
-1741 NEEKQTVKDQ
+1741 
-1751 IDSDAKNAQDTI
+1751 
-1763 NNAKTNDDVKKAA
+1763 
-1776 ADGTLAIDKD
+1776 
-1786 VANAAIDNAA
+1786 
-1796 AGKKEEISNSSLTDE
+1796 
-1811 EKTALNNEVDQK
+1811 
-1823 AQDAKEAINNATTP
+1823 
-1837 EAVTTAQE
+1837 
-1845 NGIKNI
+1845 
-1851 NDIDVPTESAAKQ
+1851 
-1864 AAKEAVANAANE
+1864 
-1876 KNAAIDSSNLTAEE
+1876 
-1890 KAALKQ
+1890 
-1896 DVTEAQNAANTAID
+1896 AID
-1910 NATTNADVT
+1910 NATTNVTVT
-1919 EAKDNGISAI
+1919 EAKD
-1929 DGIKVPTTS
+1929 K
-1938 ANKEKAITD
+1938 
-1947 LNNEVENAKK
+1947 
-1957 AIDQDSNLTDEQKQ
+1957 
-1971 AAKDQIDSD
+1971 
-1980 AKTAQE
+1980 
-1986 AINNAK
+1986 
-1992 TDNEVNNAVNSGKV
+1992 
-2006 SIDKDVANAAID
+2006 
-2018 NAVAGKKSEIS
+2018 
-2029 NLPLTDEEK
+2029 
-2038 TALNNEVD
+2038 
-2046 QKAQDAKEA
+2046 
-2055 INNAT
+2055 
-2060 TPEAVTTAQENG
+2060 
-2072 IKNINETSVPTQSA
+2072 
-2086 AKEAAK
+2086 
-2092 KAVAEAA
+2092 
-2099 EAKNNAI
+2099 
-2106 DSSNL
+2106 
-2111 TAEEKAALKQKV
+2111 
-2123 TEAQT
+2123 
-2128 AADQA
+2128 
-2133 IDNATTNAAVT
+2133 
-2144 EAQTNGV
+2144 GV

-2162 SDAKDQATAAL
+2162 SDAKDQATTDL

-2194 KQAAK
+2194 KQ
-2199 DQIDSD
+2199 
-2205 AKTAQDAIDNAKTDD
+2205 
-2220 EVNTA
+2220 V
-2225 VDNGQLSIDKDV
+2225 
-2237 ANAAIDN
+2237 
-2244 AVAGK
+2244 
-2249 KAEISNSPLT
+2249 
-2259 DEEKTALNNEVDQ
+2259 
-2272 KANTAK
+2272 
-2278 KAINAATTP
+2278 
-2287 ETVTSAQDNCIKNIN
+2287 
-2302 ETSVPTQSAAK
+2302 AK
-2313 EAAKKAVAE
+2313 E
-2322 AAEAKNNAIDS
+2322 
-2333 SNLTDEEKATLKQKV
+2333 
-2348 TDAQNAAD
+2348 
-2356 QAIDNATT
+2356 
-2364 NAAVTEAQTNG
+2364 
-2375 VNTINGIEVPTK
+2375 
-2387 SDAKDQATAE
+2387 
-2397 LNTAV
+2397 
-2402 ENAKKAIDQDSNLTD
+2402 
-2417 EQKQAAKDQIDS
+2417 QIDS
-2429 DAKTAQEAINNAK
+2429 DAKTAQEAINSAK

-2469 ALAGKKSEISNSSL
+2469 A
-2483 TDEEK
+2483 
-2488 ATLNN
+2488 
-2493 EVDQKANIAKDAIN
+2493 
-2507 TATTPEAVTTSQ
+2507 
-2519 DKGIKDINKTSVPT
+2519 
-2533 ESAAKQAAKEAVA
+2533 
-2546 KAADEKNA
+2546 
-2554 AIDAS
+2554 
-2559 NLTDEEKAT
+2559 
-2568 LKQKVTEA
+2568 
-2576 QNAADQAI
+2576 
-2584 DNATT
+2584 
-2589 NAAVTEAKDNGVTA
+2589 
-2603 IDHIKVPTT
+2603 
-2612 SANKE
+2612 
-2617 KAITDLNTAVDEAK
+2617 
-2631 EAIDQDSNL
+2631 
-2640 TDEEKQA
+2640 
-2647 AKDQIDSDAKTAQD
+2647 
-2661 AINNAKTNDDV
+2661 
-2672 KKAAADGTLAIDKDV
+2672 
-2687 ANTAID
+2687 
-2693 NAVAGKKSEISNLPL
+2693 
-2708 TDEEKTAL
+2708 
-2716 NNEVDQKANIAK
+2716 
-2728 EAINTA
+2728 
-2734 TTPEAVTSAQESG
+2734 
-2747 IKNIN
+2747 
-2752 DTSVPAESAAKQA
+2752 
-2765 AKKAVAK
+2765 
-2772 AADEKN
+2772 
-2778 AAIDASNLTDEEK
+2778 
-2791 ATLKQKVTE
+2791 
-2800 AQNAA
+2800 
-2805 DQAIDNATTNAAVT
+2805 
-2819 EAKNNGV
+2819 
-2826 SAIDHIKVP
+2826 
-2835 TTSANKEK
+2835 
-2843 AITDLNNEVEKAK
+2843 
-2856 QAIDQD
+2856 
-2862 SNLTDEEKQAVKSQI
+2862 
-2877 DTEAKTAQ
+2877 
-2885 DAINSAKTDNEVNN
+2885 
-2899 AVNSGKVSIDKDVAN
+2899 
-2914 AAIDNAVAGKLK
+2914 VAGKLK

-2931 LTTDE
+2931 LTTEE
-2936 KQAYTDLINSEA
+2936 KQTYTDLINSEA

-2968 NSGVDA
+2968 TNGVNE
-2974 INKIEVP
+2974 ITNTEIP
-2981 TTSTVKDD
+2981 TTSSAKD
-2989 AIKAIDKALQ
+2989 KAIAAINDALQ
-2999 NKTDEI
+2999 KKTDEI

-3010 INPQEKTDLIN
+3010 INTQEKTDLIK

-3028 VAKNNINNA
+3028 TAKDNINNA
-3037 TTNADV
+3037 TTNAAV

-3127 TGVQNIENVTIPTL
+3127 TGVQNIENITIPTL

-3151 IDDALNS
+3151 IDDALKS

-3168 LNDTEKQKLVDQAT
+3168 LNDTEKQKLVDQAN
-3182 EVATTAKNNV
+3182 VAATTAKNNV

-3204 ANAGIDNIKGIR
+3204 ANAGIDNIKGIS
-3216 FTSLEDAKKVANTA
+3216 FTSLEDAKKAANTA

-3246 NLSTEEK
+3246 NLSTDEK
-3253 QDLINQASE
+3253 QDLINQTSE

-3296 PSLAQAKQDAINAI
+3296 PSLDQVKQDAINAI

-3317 NKQISAASNLSAKE
+3317 NKQIAAASNLSAEE
-3331 QKELSDQVDKIAN
+3331 QKALTDQVDKIAN

-3359 AVTAIR
+3359 AVTATR

-3386 ALNAIESAK
+3386 AINAIESAK

-3401 INNAVHLTDQEK
+3401 INNAAHLTDQEK
-3413 QALVDQTNKAADEAT
+3413 QALVDQINKAADEAT
-3428 KAINA
+3428 KAIKS

-3446 GLDIINNITIPTLV
+3446 GLDNINNITIPTLV

-3516 EAVTAAKENGIAAIK
+3516 EAVTTAKENGINAIK
-3531 DIQIPTMS
+3531 DIEIPTKS
-3539 AAKEQATTDLKTA
+3539 AAKDQATTDLNTA
-3552 VDDAK
+3552 VDEAK

-3566 TDEEKQAAKD
+3566 TNEEKQAAKD

-3591 AKTDDEVNS
+3591 AKTDDEVKTV
-3600 AVDNGKLAIDKDIA
+3600 VDNGQLAIDKDVA

-3622 AGKKAEIAKSPL
+3622 AGKKDEIAKSPL

-3646 DQKAQDAKEAINDA
+3646 DQKAQDAKEAVNNA
-3660 TTPEAVTTAQENGI
+3660 TTPEAVTTAQDNGV
-3674 KKINDTEVP
+3674 KNINDTEVP
-3683 TESAAKE
+3683 TESTAKE
-3690 AAKKAVAEAAETKN
+3690 AAKKAIAEAAEAKN

-3713 NEEKTALKQEV
+3713 DEEKTALKQEV

-3734 IDNATTNAAVTEAED
+3734 IDNATTNVAVTEAED
-3749 NGIKAINGIEIPTKS
+3749 NGIKAINGIEVPTKS
-3764 PAKEQA
+3764 ATKDQA
-3770 TTDLNDA
+3770 TTDLNTA

-3783 AIDQDNNLTDE
+3783 AIDQDSNLTNE

-3816 AKTADEVKTAVDNG
+3816 AKTDDEVKTAVDNG
-3830 QLAIDKDVANTAI
+3830 QLAIDKDVANAAI

-3863 AKALNDLVDQEA
+3863 ANALNDLVDQEA

-3885 TTIPAVDDAKNT
+3885 TTIPAVEDAKNT

-3925 ANKIKEINDA
+3925 ANKTKEINDA

-3950 NEEAVKAKENIKN
+3950 NEEAAKAKENIKN

-3997 QLIDDV
+3997 QVIDDV

-4009 EINNASHLTNQE
+4009 EINNASHLTDQE
-4021 KQDLINQAQNAADEA
+4021 KQDLIKQAQNAADEA

-4098 QEKKDLINQ
+4098 QEKNDLIKQ

-4146 LEDRKQNAIKSL
+4146 LEDHKQNAIKSL

-4208 KASADGVEAILNIA
+4208 KASANGVEAILNIA

-4241 DAKKEEINNAN
+4241 EAKKEEINNAN
-4252 NLNQDE
+4252 NLSQDE

-4274 NAINGAKDDQT
+4274 NAINGAKNDQT
-4285 AKNAENKGIQDI
+4285 AKDAENKGIQDI

-4306 EVKTNAKQAIADA
+4306 DVKTNAKQAVADA

-4334 SATKQELINRANAE
+4334 SATKQDLINRANVE

-4362 DQALAASQAGIDK
+4362 DQALAASQAGVDK

-4382 TLADAKQSAIDAI
+4382 TLADAEQSAIDAI
-4395 NDALKQKEAEINNA
+4395 NDALKQKETEINNA

-4446 TKNAGIEKI
+4446 AKNAGIEKI
-4455 NAINVPTISAT
+4455 NAINVPTTSAT

-4519 DSEVAT
+4519 DSGVAT

-4560 KNEINNADNLSDSQK
+4560 KNEINNAQNLSDNQK

-4612 IENVTVSSL
+4612 IENVTVPSL

-4830 KNATTDAT
+4830 KNATTDTT

-4954 KKEEINNSNLSPA
+4954 KKEEINNSNLSSA

-4991 TASAIGEAEAAG
+4991 TASAISEAEAAG

-5013 NASTE
+5013 NAPTE
-5018 SDNSSNHQTNTETP
+5018 SDNPSNNQTNTETP
-5032 TEGNSAS
+5032 TESNSTS
-5039 QDNNNATQ
+5039 QNNNNATQ
-5047 APVQGNNT
+5047 ASVQGNNT

-5064 TNLTIGQQ
+5064 TNLTTGQQ

>member
-1 MVSKNNKKLIA
+1 ML
-12 EKNRRNEKQRFAIR
+12 
-26 KLNIGVA
+26 
-33 SVLLG
+33 
-38 ITFSIYG
+38 
-45 GGQVVAHADTANAS
+45 
-59 DQVDTIDTGDNSLA
+59 
-73 DKSEVT
+73 
-79 LSSATSST
+79 
-87 SQSSTSAT
+87 
-95 SANSAVQSQLSANSQ
+95 
-110 PAATASESAVASSAA
+110 
-125 VEATKDQSTAENQP
+125 
-139 SASQEVQTPAQ
+139 
-150 TQPVAQENGSEDTS
+150 
-164 LDATR
+164 
-169 QVLKTIANRNSVPAA
+169 
-184 IHLMSFAAV
+184 FAAV
-193 PTSVETTT
+193 RGSGVAT
-201 LNLFTNQ
+201 LN
-208 ETNANALA
+208 
-216 ESKVA
+216 
-221 ATALAAEA
+221 EA

-234 VTVSDAK
+234 VTVNDAK

-261 NLAEQRDSKY
+261 NLAEQTDSKY
-271 TEINIKN
+271 TEIKIKN
-278 KRNIVIQSDNPEEKR
+278 KRDIVIQSDNPEEKR

-302 DMNTQNSVTFK
+302 DMDTQNSVTFK

-333 FNNVNFTGSQ
+333 FDNVNFTGSQ
-343 LIYTKPSINSTL
+343 LIYTKPWINSTL

-371 PLDGKTRDTQQSG
+371 PLDGKTRDTQQNG

-411 DANALEIDGGITTID
+411 DANALEIDGGTTTID

-436 PHSKGNPENRNGI
+436 PHSKGDPESRNGI
-449 GTGYVARAIAA
+449 GTGDVARAIAA

-552 LISINGTGTVKLDPH
+552 LISINGKGSVKLDPH
-567 SSFKISGDGTGAVT
+567 SSFKISGDGTGALT

-607 SNDKSLIKNGTINFS
+607 STGKSLIKNGAINFT
-622 RVKTVTDG
+622 RVKAVTDG

-645 NGNATSYTITAQDKN
+645 NGNAKSYIITAQDEN

-665 ADGLTNKSLIS
+665 GEGLTNKNLID

-708 PVYVT
+708 PIYVT
-713 VTVGGVSTNVPVAGN
+713 VTVGGVSTNVPVLDH
-728 YTVYTNANGT
+728 YTVYTNTNGI
-738 VTSNNVD
+738 VTSNNID

-752 TGGNFSIDLSKLASK
+752 TGGNFSIDLSKLASS
-767 LTDDA
+767 LTDDT
-772 QVTVTATKDFV
+772 QVKVTATKDFV
-783 ESAQTES
+783 EGAQTES

-803 ELVDD
+803 ELVD
-808 APTEEAKPSYYNA
+808 AALAEKAKPSYYNA

-836 KTILANPNNYDQVDV
+836 KTILANQNNYDQVDV

-857 IQTAQ
+857 IQKAQ
-862 KALTGKETN
+862 KALTGEPTN
-871 KTELQDAID
+871 KTELQQAVD
-880 QASTVE
+880 QASSVE
-886 SSDNYTNSDADL
+886 ASDNYTNADSNL

-924 NALTTI
+924 NVLTTI

-947 EALQK
+947 AALQK

-966 YYNGSDEAKT
+966 YYNGSTEAKT
-976 AYDKAVSAGQTVLA
+976 AYDDAITAGQTVLDNPA
-990 DPDATATQITDAL
+990 ATATQITDAL

-1017 TDKSVL
+1017 TDKSAL
-1023 QKVVD
+1023 QTAVD
-1028 NSATVK
+1028 NSTTVK
-1034 ESNNYTNADET
+1034 ESNNYTNADQT
-1045 QKTAYDSA
+1045 QKTAYDKA
-1053 VTSAQTVLNKTN
+1053 VTDAQTVLDKTN

-1083 NLNGDAKTEA
+1083 NLNGNAKTEA

-1099 EGAVKDAP
+1099 EAAVKDAP

-1115 YNGSEEAQT
+1115 YNGSEEAKKT
-1124 AYNNA
+1124 YNDA
-1129 INAGQAVLNQANPSA
+1129 INAGQAVLDQANPSA
-1144 SEVKNALDAINAAKD
+1144 SEVKNALNAINAAKD
-1159 NLKGEATNTEA
+1159 NLKGEATSTEA
-1170 LETALTN
+1170 LKTALTN
-1177 ANNAKQTG
+1177 ANDAKETG

-1201 ITVGQEILKNTKAT
+1201 INAGQDLLKNTNAT
-1215 QADVDNAAKVI
+1215 QAEVDSAAKAI
-1226 TDAING
+1226 TAAING
-1232 LNGDTNLANAKNA
+1232 MNGDTNLAKAKTA

-1258 TEITDAT
+1258 TQITDAN
-1265 NIDQATK
+1265 NIDQTTK

-1281 AAEDANTAINQATN
+1281 AAEDANTAINQATDP
-1295 ANAVNTAK
+1295 NAVNTAK
-1303 TEGITKIN
+1303 TEGIANIN
-1311 NVKIPSLDDAKTNAA
+1311 KVTVPSLEDAKTKAA

-1331 ALTDKTKEITDAEN
+1331 ALTDKTKAITDAEN

-1359 DAATTAKD
+1359 DAANTAKD

-1402 AAKDAIDDALNAKT
+1402 AAKEVIDNALNSKT
-1416 KEINDANNIDQTTKD
+1416 KEINAATNIDQTTKD

-1450 ATTADAIKTAQDEG
+1450 ASTAEAIKTAQDEG
-1464 TTNINN
+1464 TTKINN

-1478 AKTKAAANID
+1478 AKKAATKAVDDALAA
-1488 QALTDKTKE
+1488 QTE
-1497 INAANNIDQ
+1497 VINKANNLSDAEKKDLIDQ
-1506 ATKDQLIKAATDA
+1506 ATAEANKAKENIET
-1519 ATTAKDA
+1519 ATTNNEAAQAAQAGVDA
-1526 IEKATTND
+1526 IKKIVPTSLDTVKSDANKAIDDALTKKLEKINSANDLTADEKTALTQEANTVADKAKEEITNATTND
-1534 AATKAGQDGVDAI
+1534 AVIEAQNNGV
-1547 NNVKIPSVT
+1547 T
-1556 DSQNAAKEAIDNAL
+1556 AID
-1570 NAKTKEIN
+1570 
-1578 DANNINQTTKDQ
+1578 D
-1590 LIKAATDAA
+1590 
-1599 NNAKEAIDQATTNA
+1599 
-1613 AVTKAQTNGVN
+1613 
-1624 AINGIKVPTESAV
+1624 IKVPTESAV

-1642 KAVVDAATAKNN
+1642 KAVADAATAKNNAIDASNLTDEEKAALKQKVTDAQNAADQAIDKATTDAAVTEAQTNGVNAINGIEVTTSTAKEAAKKVVADAATAKNNAIDASNLTAEEKAALKQKVTEAQKAADQAIDNATTDAAVTEAQTNGVTTIDDIKVPTESAVKEAAKQAVADAATAKNN

-1663 EEKAALKQKVTEA
+1663 EEKAALKQKVTDA
-1676 QNAAD
+1676 QTVAD
-1681 QAIDNATSNAAVTE
+1681 QAID
-1695 AQNSGV
+1695 
-1701 NAIDGIKVPTT
+1701 K
-1712 STTKEQAITDLN
+1712 
-1724 KAVDEAKKAID
+1724 
-1735 QDNNLT
+1735 
-1741 NEEKQTVKDQ
+1741 
-1751 IDSDAKNAQDTI
+1751 
-1763 NNAKTNDDVKKAA
+1763 
-1776 ADGTLAIDKD
+1776 
-1786 VANAAIDNAA
+1786 
-1796 AGKKEEISNSSLTDE
+1796 
-1811 EKTALNNEVDQK
+1811 
-1823 AQDAKEAINNATTP
+1823 
-1837 EAVTTAQE
+1837 
-1845 NGIKNI
+1845 
-1851 NDIDVPTESAAKQ
+1851 
-1864 AAKEAVANAANE
+1864 
-1876 KNAAIDSSNLTAEE
+1876 
-1890 KAALKQ
+1890 
-1896 DVTEAQNAANTAID
+1896 
-1910 NATTNADVT
+1910 
-1919 EAKDNGISAI
+1919 
-1929 DGIKVPTTS
+1929 
-1938 ANKEKAITD
+1938 
-1947 LNNEVENAKK
+1947 
-1957 AIDQDSNLTDEQKQ
+1957 
-1971 AAKDQIDSD
+1971 
-1980 AKTAQE
+1980 
-1986 AINNAK
+1986 
-1992 TDNEVNNAVNSGKV
+1992 
-2006 SIDKDVANAAID
+2006 
-2018 NAVAGKKSEIS
+2018 
-2029 NLPLTDEEK
+2029 
-2038 TALNNEVD
+2038 
-2046 QKAQDAKEA
+2046 
-2055 INNAT
+2055 
-2060 TPEAVTTAQENG
+2060 
-2072 IKNINETSVPTQSA
+2072 
-2086 AKEAAK
+2086 
-2092 KAVAEAA
+2092 
-2099 EAKNNAI
+2099 
-2106 DSSNL
+2106 
-2111 TAEEKAALKQKV
+2111 
-2123 TEAQT
+2123 
-2128 AADQA
+2128 
-2133 IDNATTNAAVT
+2133 ATTNAAVT

-2151 NAINGIEVPNK
+2151 NAINGIKVPTTSATK
-2162 SDAKDQATAAL
+2162 EQAITDL
-2173 NTAVENAKKAIDQ
+2173 NTAVDDAKKAIDQ
-2186 DSNLTDEQ
+2186 DNNLTNEQ

-2199 DQIDSD
+2199 DQINSD
-2205 AKTAQDAIDNAKTDD
+2205 AKTAQDAINNAKTNDD
-2220 EVNTA
+2220 VKKAAADGTLA
-2225 VDNGQLSIDKDV
+2225 IDKDV

-2259 DEEKTALNNEVDQ
+2259 DEEKTALNNEVAQ
-2272 KANTAK
+2272 KANSARE
-2278 KAINAATTP
+2278 AINNATTP
-2287 ETVTSAQDNCIKNIN
+2287 EAVATAQEDGVKNITDT
-2302 ETSVPTQSAAK
+2302 EVPSESAAKQAAK
-2313 EAAKKAVAE
+2313 EAVAK
-2322 AAEAKNNAIDS
+2322 AADEKNTAIDS
-2333 SNLTDEEKATLKQKV
+2333 SNLTDEEKAALKQKV

-2356 QAIDNATT
+2356 QAIDNAKT
-2364 NAAVTEAQTNG
+2364 NAAVTEAKDKGIKN
-2375 VNTINGIEVPTK
+2375 INDIDVPSK
-2387 SDAKDQATAE
+2387 SDAKEKAVTD

-2442 TNDDVKKAADNGTLA
+2442 TDND
-2457 IDKDVANAAIDN
+2457 
-2469 ALAGKKSEISNSSL
+2469 
-2483 TDEEK
+2483 
-2488 ATLNN
+2488 
-2493 EVDQKANIAKDAIN
+2493 
-2507 TATTPEAVTTSQ
+2507 
-2519 DKGIKDINKTSVPT
+2519 
-2533 ESAAKQAAKEAVA
+2533 
-2546 KAADEKNA
+2546 
-2554 AIDAS
+2554 
-2559 NLTDEEKAT
+2559 
-2568 LKQKVTEA
+2568 
-2576 QNAADQAI
+2576 
-2584 DNATT
+2584 
-2589 NAAVTEAKDNGVTA
+2589 
-2603 IDHIKVPTT
+2603 
-2612 SANKE
+2612 
-2617 KAITDLNTAVDEAK
+2617 
-2631 EAIDQDSNL
+2631 
-2640 TDEEKQA
+2640 
-2647 AKDQIDSDAKTAQD
+2647 
-2661 AINNAKTNDDV
+2661 
-2672 KKAAADGTLAIDKDV
+2672 
-2687 ANTAID
+2687 
-2693 NAVAGKKSEISNLPL
+2693 
-2708 TDEEKTAL
+2708 
-2716 NNEVDQKANIAK
+2716 
-2728 EAINTA
+2728 
-2734 TTPEAVTSAQESG
+2734 
-2747 IKNIN
+2747 
-2752 DTSVPAESAAKQA
+2752 
-2765 AKKAVAK
+2765 
-2772 AADEKN
+2772 
-2778 AAIDASNLTDEEK
+2778 
-2791 ATLKQKVTE
+2791 
-2800 AQNAA
+2800 
-2805 DQAIDNATTNAAVT
+2805 
-2819 EAKNNGV
+2819 
-2826 SAIDHIKVP
+2826 
-2835 TTSANKEK
+2835 
-2843 AITDLNNEVEKAK
+2843 
-2856 QAIDQD
+2856 
-2862 SNLTDEEKQAVKSQI
+2862 
-2877 DTEAKTAQ
+2877 
-2885 DAINSAKTDNEVNN
+2885 VNN

-2931 LTTDE
+2931 LTTEE

-2968 NSGVDA
+2968 TNGVNE
-2974 INKIEVP
+2974 INNTGIP
-2981 TTSTVKDD
+2981 TTSSAKE
-2989 AIKAIDKALQ
+2989 KAIAAINDALQ
-2999 NKTDEI
+2999 TKTDEI

-3010 INPQEKTDLIN
+3010 INTQEKTDLIN

-3028 VAKNNINNA
+3028 AAKNNINNA
-3037 TTNADV
+3037 TTNTDV

-3064 VKKESIDLVNKALD
+3064 VKKESIDLINKALD
-3078 AKTAEIN
+3078 AKTDEIN
-3085 NASNLSQDEKQSLI
+3085 NASNLSQDEKQGLI
-3099 NDATNAATEAINNIN
+3099 NTATNAATEAINNVN
-3114 ESQTNDDAKAAAT
+3114 QAQTNDDAKAAAT
-3127 TGVQNIENVTIPTL
+3127 TGVQNIENITIPTL
-3141 DDAKKNANQA
+3141 DEAKKNANQA

-3168 LNDTEKQKLVDQAT
+3168 LNETEKQKLVDQAN
-3182 EVATTAKNNV
+3182 EAAATAKNNV
-3192 ENATTNDAARDA
+3192 EKATTNDDARDA
-3204 ANAGIDNIKGIR
+3204 ANAGIDNIKGIT
-3216 FTSLEDAKKVANTA
+3216 FTSLEDAKNAANTA

-3246 NLSTEEK
+3246 NLSTDEK
-3253 QDLINQASE
+3253 QDLINQATE
-3262 AAKNAKDNINN
+3262 VAKNAKDNINN
-3273 ATTNDAVTDAQNK
+3273 ATTNDAVTEAQNK

-3296 PSLAQAKQDAINAI
+3296 PSLDQVKQDAINAI

-3317 NKQISAASNLSAKE
+3317 NKQISAASNLSAEE
-3331 QKELSDQVDKIAN
+3331 QKELTDQVDKIAN

-3359 AVTAIR
+3359 AVNATR

-3386 ALNAIESAK
+3386 AINAIESAK

-3401 INNAVHLTDQEK
+3401 INNAAHLTDQEK

-3428 KAINA
+3428 KAIKA

-3446 GLDIINNITIPTLV
+3446 GLDNINNITIPTLV

-3496 DKVQAEYSN
+3496 DKVQVEYSN

-3516 EAVTAAKENGIAAIK
+3516 EAVTTAKEDGITAIK
-3531 DIQIPTMS
+3531 DIQIPTKS
-3539 AAKEQATTDLKTA
+3539 PTKEQATSDLTTA
-3552 VDDAK
+3552 VDEAK
-3557 KAIDQDSNL
+3557 NAIDQDSNL

-3576 QIDSDAKKAQEAIDN
+3576 QIDSDAQ
-3591 AKTDDEVNS
+3591 
-3600 AVDNGKLAIDKDIA
+3600 
-3614 NAAIDNAV
+3614 
-3622 AGKKAEIAKSPL
+3622 
-3634 TDEEKTALNNEV
+3634 
-3646 DQKAQDAKEAINDA
+3646 
-3660 TTPEAVTTAQENGI
+3660 
-3674 KKINDTEVP
+3674 
-3683 TESAAKE
+3683 
-3690 AAKKAVAEAAETKN
+3690 
-3704 NAIDSSNLT
+3704 
-3713 NEEKTALKQEV
+3713 
-3724 TDAQNAANTA
+3724 
-3734 IDNATTNAAVTEAED
+3734 
-3749 NGIKAINGIEIPTKS
+3749 
-3764 PAKEQA
+3764 
-3770 TTDLNDA
+3770 
-3777 VDDAKK
+3777 
-3783 AIDQDNNLTDE
+3783 
-3794 EKQAAKDQIDSDA
+3794 
-3807 KKAQEAIDN
+3807 KAQEAIDN

-3830 QLAIDKDVANTAI
+3830 QLAIDKDVANAAIDNAVAGKKAEISKSPLTDEEKTALNNEVDQKAQDAKEAINNATTPEAVTTAQENGIKNITNTEVPTESTAKEAAKKAIAEAAEAKNNAIDSSNLTDEEKAALKQEVTDAQNAADKAIDNATTNAAVTEAEDNGIKAINGIEIPAKSPAKEQATTDLNDAVDDAKKAIDQDSNLTDAEKQAAKDQIDSDAKKAQEAIDNAKTDDEVKTAVDNGQLAIDKDVANAAI

-3863 AKALNDLVDQEA
+3863 ANALNDLVDQEA
-3875 KAAKKAIDSA
+3875 KVAKNAIDSA
-3885 TTIPAVDDAKNT
+3885 TTIPAVEDAKNT

-3950 NEEAVKAKENIKN
+3950 N
-3963 ATSNEAVNKATTDGV
+3963 
-3978 DAIANVTVPSLD
+3978 
-3990 DAKKDAS
+3990 
-3997 QLIDDV
+3997 
-4003 LKQKED
+4003 
-4009 EINNASHLTNQE
+4009 
-4021 KQDLINQAQNAADEA
+4021 
-4036 KDKINQATTNDDVA
+4036 
-4050 TERDAGAEKIANIVV
+4050 
-4065 PSLEDAKD
+4065 
-4073 KATKAIDDALADKTK
+4073 
-4088 EINDQTHLSD
+4088 
-4098 QEKKDLINQ
+4098 
-4107 ITDIADKAK
+4107 
-4116 DKINNDSNDAE
+4116 
-4127 VAKDE
+4127 
-4132 KDGIDAIVDTKVPG
+4132 
-4146 LEDRKQNAIKSL
+4146 
-4158 DEAKSTKL
+4158 
-4166 AQIDEATHL
+4166 
-4175 TADEKAN
+4175 
-4182 LTQQVDAEYNKA
+4182 
-4194 LDNINKA
+4194 
-4201 TTNDDAD
+4201 
-4208 KASADGVEAILNIA
+4208 
-4222 VPSLNEKKQDS
+4222 
-4233 IDALNEVR
+4233 
-4241 DAKKEEINNAN
+4241 
-4252 NLNQDE
+4252 
-4258 KDELTKQ
+4258 
-4265 VDQIADNAI
+4265 
-4274 NAINGAKDDQT
+4274 
-4285 AKNAENKGIQDI
+4285 
-4297 LDVKVPSLD
+4297 
-4306 EVKTNAKQAIADA
+4306 
-4319 LESKTNEINAASNLD
+4319 
-4334 SATKQELINRANAE
+4334 
-4348 ADTAIEKI
+4348 
-4356 DQATSN
+4356 
-4362 DQALAASQAGIDK
+4362 
-4375 ILGIEVP
+4375 
-4382 TLADAKQSAIDAI
+4382 
-4395 NDALKQKEAEINNA
+4395 
-4409 SQLTSDEK
+4409 
-4417 QNLINQVNS
+4417 
-4426 IADNAKNAINNATT
+4426 
-4440 NQSVEE
+4440 
-4446 TKNAGIEKI
+4446 
-4455 NAINVPTISAT
+4455 
-4466 KDEAIKAIDD
+4466 
-4476 ALTNKVNEINN
+4476 
-4487 ATNITADEKA
+4487 
-4497 NLIDEANNAAN
+4497 NAAN

-4525 ATTDGINAIA
+4525 ATTDGIDAIA

-4547 QAKNLIDDVLNEK
+4547 QAKDLIDDVLNEK

-4612 IENVTVSSL
+4612 IENVTVPSL

-4646 TNLSNTEK
+4646 TNLSNAEK

-4756 SAEINAARDNGVQA
+4756 SAEINAARDNGIQV

-4991 TASAIGEAEAAG
+4991 TASAISEAEAAG

-5013 NASTE
+5013 NAPTE
-5018 SDNSSNHQTNTETP
+5018 SDNPSNNQTNTETP
-5032 TEGNSAS
+5032 TESNSTS
-5039 QDNNNATQ
+5039 QNNNNATQ

-5055 QADLTGSHG
+5055 QTDLTGSHG
-5064 TNLTIGQQ
+5064 TNLTTGQQ

>member
-1 MVSKNNKKLIA
+1 ML
-12 EKNRRNEKQRFAIR
+12 
-26 KLNIGVA
+26 
-33 SVLLG
+33 
-38 ITFSIYG
+38 
-45 GGQVVAHADTANAS
+45 
-59 DQVDTIDTGDNSLA
+59 
-73 DKSEVT
+73 
-79 LSSATSST
+79 
-87 SQSSTSAT
+87 
-95 SANSAVQSQLSANSQ
+95 
-110 PAATASESAVASSAA
+110 
-125 VEATKDQSTAENQP
+125 
-139 SASQEVQTPAQ
+139 
-150 TQPVAQENGSEDTS
+150 
-164 LDATR
+164 
-169 QVLKTIANRNSVPAA
+169 
-184 IHLMSFAAV
+184 FAAV
-193 PTSVETTT
+193 RGSGVAT
-201 LNLFTNQ
+201 LN
-208 ETNANALA
+208 
-216 ESKVA
+216 
-221 ATALAAEA
+221 EA

-234 VTVSDAK
+234 VTVNDAK

-261 NLAEQRDSKY
+261 NLAEQTDSKY
-271 TEINIKN
+271 TEIKIKN
-278 KRNIVIQSDNPEEKR
+278 KRDIVIQSDNPEEKR

-302 DMNTQNSVTFK
+302 DMDTQNSVTFK

-333 FNNVNFTGSQ
+333 FDNVNFTGSQ
-343 LIYTKPSINSTL
+343 LIYTKPWINSTL

-371 PLDGKTRDTQQSG
+371 PLDGKTRDTQQNG

-411 DANALEIDGGITTID
+411 DANALEIDGGTTTID

-436 PHSKGNPENRNGI
+436 PHSKGDPESRNGI
-449 GTGYVARAIAA
+449 GTGDVARAIAA

-552 LISINGTGTVKLDPH
+552 LISINGKGSVKLDPH
-567 SSFKISGDGTGAVT
+567 SSFKISGDGTGALT

-607 SNDKSLIKNGTINFS
+607 STGKSLIKNGAINFT
-622 RVKTVTDG
+622 RVKAVTDG

-645 NGNATSYTITAQDKN
+645 NGNAKSYIITAQDEN

-665 ADGLTNKSLIS
+665 GEGLTNKNLID

-708 PVYVT
+708 PIYVT
-713 VTVGGVSTNVPVAGN
+713 VTVGGVSTNVPVLDH
-728 YTVYTNANGT
+728 YTVYTNTNGI
-738 VTSNNVD
+738 VTSNNID

-752 TGGNFSIDLSKLASK
+752 TGGNFSIDLSKLASS
-767 LTDDA
+767 LTDDT
-772 QVTVTATKDFV
+772 QVKVTATKDFV
-783 ESAQTES
+783 EGAQTES

-803 ELVDD
+803 ELVD
-808 APTEEAKPSYYNA
+808 AALAEKAKPSYYNA

-836 KTILANPNNYDQVDV
+836 KTILANQNNYDQVDV

-857 IQTAQ
+857 IQKAQ
-862 KALTGKETN
+862 KALTGEPTN
-871 KTELQDAID
+871 KTELQQAVD
-880 QASTVE
+880 QASSVE
-886 SSDNYTNSDADL
+886 ASDNYTNADSNL

-924 NALTTI
+924 NVLTTI

-947 EALQK
+947 AALQK

-966 YYNGSDEAKT
+966 YYNGSTEAKT
-976 AYDKAVSAGQTVLA
+976 AYDDAITAGQTVLDNPA
-990 DPDATATQITDAL
+990 ATATQITDAL

-1017 TDKSVL
+1017 TDKSAL
-1023 QKVVD
+1023 QTAVD
-1028 NSATVK
+1028 NSTTVK
-1034 ESNNYTNADET
+1034 ESNNYTNADQT
-1045 QKTAYDSA
+1045 QKTAYDKA
-1053 VTSAQTVLNKTN
+1053 VTDAQTVLDKTN

-1083 NLNGDAKTEA
+1083 NLNGNAKTEA

-1099 EGAVKDAP
+1099 EAAVKDAP

-1115 YNGSEEAQT
+1115 YNGSEEAKKT
-1124 AYNNA
+1124 YNDA
-1129 INAGQAVLNQANPSA
+1129 INAGQAVLDQANPSA
-1144 SEVKNALDAINAAKD
+1144 SEVKNALNAINAAKD
-1159 NLKGEATNTEA
+1159 NLKGEATSTEA
-1170 LETALTN
+1170 LKTALTN
-1177 ANNAKQTG
+1177 ANDAKETG

-1201 ITVGQEILKNTKAT
+1201 INAGQDLLKNTNAT
-1215 QADVDNAAKVI
+1215 QAEVDSAAKAI
-1226 TDAING
+1226 TAAING
-1232 LNGDTNLANAKNA
+1232 MNGDTNLAKAKTA

-1258 TEITDAT
+1258 TQITDAN
-1265 NIDQATK
+1265 NIDQTTK

-1281 AAEDANTAINQATN
+1281 AAEDANTAINQATDP
-1295 ANAVNTAK
+1295 NAVNTAK
-1303 TEGITKIN
+1303 TEGIANIN
-1311 NVKIPSLDDAKTNAA
+1311 KVTVPSLEDAKTKAA

-1331 ALTDKTKEITDAEN
+1331 ALTDKTKAITDAEN

-1359 DAATTAKD
+1359 DAANTAKD

-1402 AAKDAIDDALNAKT
+1402 AAKEVIDNALNSKT
-1416 KEINDANNIDQTTKD
+1416 KEINAATNIDQTTKD

-1450 ATTADAIKTAQDEG
+1450 ASTAEAIKTAQDEG
-1464 TTNINN
+1464 TTKINN

-1478 AKTKAAANID
+1478 AKKAATKAVDDALAA
-1488 QALTDKTKE
+1488 QTE
-1497 INAANNIDQ
+1497 VINKANNLSDAEKKDLIDQ
-1506 ATKDQLIKAATDA
+1506 ATAEANKAKENIET
-1519 ATTAKDA
+1519 ATTNNEAAQAAQAGVDA
-1526 IEKATTND
+1526 IKKIVPTSLDTVKSDANKAIDDALTKKLEKINSANDLTADEKTALTQEANTVADKAKEEITNATTND
-1534 AATKAGQDGVDAI
+1534 AVIEAQNNGV
-1547 NNVKIPSVT
+1547 T
-1556 DSQNAAKEAIDNAL
+1556 AID
-1570 NAKTKEIN
+1570 
-1578 DANNINQTTKDQ
+1578 D
-1590 LIKAATDAA
+1590 
-1599 NNAKEAIDQATTNA
+1599 
-1613 AVTKAQTNGVN
+1613 
-1624 AINGIKVPTESAV
+1624 IKVPTESAV

-1642 KAVVDAATAKNN
+1642 KAVADAATAKNNAIDASNLTDEEKAALKQKVTDAQNAADQAIDKATTDAAVTEAQTNGVNAINGIEVTTSTAKEAAKKVVAEAATAKNNAIDASNLTAEEKAALKQKVTEAQDSADQAIDKATTDAAVTEAQTNGVNAINGIEVTTSTAKEAAKKVVADAATAKNNAIDASNLTAEEKAALKQKVTEAQKAADQAIDNATTDAAVTEAQTNGVTTIDDIKVPTESAVKEAAKQAVADAATAKNN

-1663 EEKAALKQKVTEA
+1663 EEKAALKQKVTDA
-1676 QNAAD
+1676 QTVAD
-1681 QAIDNATSNAAVTE
+1681 QAIDKATTNAAVIE
-1695 AQNSGV
+1695 AQTNGV
-1701 NAIDGIKVPTT
+1701 NAIDDIK
-1712 STTKEQAITDLN
+1712 
-1724 KAVDEAKKAID
+1724 
-1735 QDNNLT
+1735 
-1741 NEEKQTVKDQ
+1741 
-1751 IDSDAKNAQDTI
+1751 
-1763 NNAKTNDDVKKAA
+1763 
-1776 ADGTLAIDKD
+1776 
-1786 VANAAIDNAA
+1786 
-1796 AGKKEEISNSSLTDE
+1796 
-1811 EKTALNNEVDQK
+1811 
-1823 AQDAKEAINNATTP
+1823 
-1837 EAVTTAQE
+1837 
-1845 NGIKNI
+1845 
-1851 NDIDVPTESAAKQ
+1851 VPTESAAKQ
-1864 AAKEAVANAANE
+1864 AAKEAVADAA
-1876 KNAAIDSSNLTAEE
+1876 T
-1890 KAALKQ
+1890 
-1896 DVTEAQNAANTAID
+1896 
-1910 NATTNADVT
+1910 
-1919 EAKDNGISAI
+1919 
-1929 DGIKVPTTS
+1929 
-1938 ANKEKAITD
+1938 
-1947 LNNEVENAKK
+1947 
-1957 AIDQDSNLTDEQKQ
+1957 
-1971 AAKDQIDSD
+1971 
-1980 AKTAQE
+1980 
-1986 AINNAK
+1986 
-1992 TDNEVNNAVNSGKV
+1992 
-2006 SIDKDVANAAID
+2006 
-2018 NAVAGKKSEIS
+2018 
-2029 NLPLTDEEK
+2029 
-2038 TALNNEVD
+2038 
-2046 QKAQDAKEA
+2046 
-2055 INNAT
+2055 
-2060 TPEAVTTAQENG
+2060 
-2072 IKNINETSVPTQSA
+2072 
-2086 AKEAAK
+2086 
-2092 KAVAEAA
+2092 
-2099 EAKNNAI
+2099 AKNNAI

-2123 TEAQT
+2123 TDAQT
-2128 AADQA
+2128 VADQA
-2133 IDNATTNAAVT
+2133 IDKATTNAAVT

-2151 NAINGIEVPNK
+2151 NAINGIKVPTTSATK
-2162 SDAKDQATAAL
+2162 EQAITDL
-2173 NTAVENAKKAIDQ
+2173 NTAVDDAKKAIDQ
-2186 DSNLTDEQ
+2186 DNNLTNEQ

-2199 DQIDSD
+2199 DQINSD
-2205 AKTAQDAIDNAKTDD
+2205 AKTAQDAINNAKTNDD
-2220 EVNTA
+2220 VKKAAADGTLA
-2225 VDNGQLSIDKDV
+2225 IDKDV

-2259 DEEKTALNNEVDQ
+2259 DEEKTALNNEVAQ
-2272 KANTAK
+2272 KANSARE
-2278 KAINAATTP
+2278 AINNATTP
-2287 ETVTSAQDNCIKNIN
+2287 EAVATAQEDGVKNITDT
-2302 ETSVPTQSAAK
+2302 EVPSESAAKQAAK
-2313 EAAKKAVAE
+2313 EAVAK
-2322 AAEAKNNAIDS
+2322 AADEKNTAIDS
-2333 SNLTDEEKATLKQKV
+2333 SNLTDEEKAALKQKV

-2356 QAIDNATT
+2356 QAIDNAKT
-2364 NAAVTEAQTNG
+2364 NAAVTEAKDKGIKN
-2375 VNTINGIEVPTK
+2375 INDIDVPSK
-2387 SDAKDQATAE
+2387 SDAKEKAVTD

-2442 TNDDVKKAADNGTLA
+2442 TDND
-2457 IDKDVANAAIDN
+2457 
-2469 ALAGKKSEISNSSL
+2469 
-2483 TDEEK
+2483 
-2488 ATLNN
+2488 
-2493 EVDQKANIAKDAIN
+2493 
-2507 TATTPEAVTTSQ
+2507 
-2519 DKGIKDINKTSVPT
+2519 
-2533 ESAAKQAAKEAVA
+2533 
-2546 KAADEKNA
+2546 
-2554 AIDAS
+2554 
-2559 NLTDEEKAT
+2559 
-2568 LKQKVTEA
+2568 
-2576 QNAADQAI
+2576 
-2584 DNATT
+2584 
-2589 NAAVTEAKDNGVTA
+2589 
-2603 IDHIKVPTT
+2603 
-2612 SANKE
+2612 
-2617 KAITDLNTAVDEAK
+2617 
-2631 EAIDQDSNL
+2631 
-2640 TDEEKQA
+2640 
-2647 AKDQIDSDAKTAQD
+2647 
-2661 AINNAKTNDDV
+2661 
-2672 KKAAADGTLAIDKDV
+2672 
-2687 ANTAID
+2687 
-2693 NAVAGKKSEISNLPL
+2693 
-2708 TDEEKTAL
+2708 
-2716 NNEVDQKANIAK
+2716 
-2728 EAINTA
+2728 
-2734 TTPEAVTSAQESG
+2734 
-2747 IKNIN
+2747 
-2752 DTSVPAESAAKQA
+2752 
-2765 AKKAVAK
+2765 
-2772 AADEKN
+2772 
-2778 AAIDASNLTDEEK
+2778 
-2791 ATLKQKVTE
+2791 
-2800 AQNAA
+2800 
-2805 DQAIDNATTNAAVT
+2805 
-2819 EAKNNGV
+2819 
-2826 SAIDHIKVP
+2826 
-2835 TTSANKEK
+2835 
-2843 AITDLNNEVEKAK
+2843 
-2856 QAIDQD
+2856 
-2862 SNLTDEEKQAVKSQI
+2862 
-2877 DTEAKTAQ
+2877 
-2885 DAINSAKTDNEVNN
+2885 VNN

-2931 LTTDE
+2931 LTTEE

-2968 NSGVDA
+2968 TNGVNE
-2974 INKIEVP
+2974 INNTGIP
-2981 TTSTVKDD
+2981 TTSSAKE
-2989 AIKAIDKALQ
+2989 KAIAAINDALQ
-2999 NKTDEI
+2999 TKTDEI

-3010 INPQEKTDLIN
+3010 INTQEKTDLIN

-3028 VAKNNINNA
+3028 AAKNNINNA
-3037 TTNADV
+3037 TTNTDV

-3064 VKKESIDLVNKALD
+3064 VKKESIDLINKALD
-3078 AKTAEIN
+3078 AKTDEIN
-3085 NASNLSQDEKQSLI
+3085 NASNLSQDEKQGLI
-3099 NDATNAATEAINNIN
+3099 NTATNAATEAINNVN
-3114 ESQTNDDAKAAAT
+3114 QAQTNDDAKAAAT
-3127 TGVQNIENVTIPTL
+3127 TGVQNIENITIPTL
-3141 DDAKKNANQA
+3141 DEAKKNANQA

-3168 LNDTEKQKLVDQAT
+3168 LNETEKQKLVDQAN
-3182 EVATTAKNNV
+3182 EAAATAKNNV
-3192 ENATTNDAARDA
+3192 EKATTNDDARDA
-3204 ANAGIDNIKGIR
+3204 ANAGIDNIKGIT
-3216 FTSLEDAKKVANTA
+3216 FTSLEDAKNAANTA

-3246 NLSTEEK
+3246 NLSTDEK
-3253 QDLINQASE
+3253 QDLINQATE
-3262 AAKNAKDNINN
+3262 VAKNAKDNINN
-3273 ATTNDAVTDAQNK
+3273 ATTNDAVTEAQNK

-3296 PSLAQAKQDAINAI
+3296 PSLDQVKQDAINAI

-3317 NKQISAASNLSAKE
+3317 NKQISAASNLSAEE
-3331 QKELSDQVDKIAN
+3331 QKELTDQVDKIAN

-3359 AVTAIR
+3359 AVNATR

-3386 ALNAIESAK
+3386 AINAIESAK

-3401 INNAVHLTDQEK
+3401 INNAAHLTDQEK

-3428 KAINA
+3428 KAIKA

-3446 GLDIINNITIPTLV
+3446 GLDNINNITIPTLV

-3496 DKVQAEYSN
+3496 DKVQVEYSN

-3516 EAVTAAKENGIAAIK
+3516 EAVTTAKEDGITAIK
-3531 DIQIPTMS
+3531 DIQIPTKS
-3539 AAKEQATTDLKTA
+3539 PTKEQATSDLTTA
-3552 VDDAK
+3552 VDEAK
-3557 KAIDQDSNL
+3557 NAIDQDSNL

-3576 QIDSDAKKAQEAIDN
+3576 QIDSDAQ
-3591 AKTDDEVNS
+3591 
-3600 AVDNGKLAIDKDIA
+3600 
-3614 NAAIDNAV
+3614 
-3622 AGKKAEIAKSPL
+3622 
-3634 TDEEKTALNNEV
+3634 
-3646 DQKAQDAKEAINDA
+3646 
-3660 TTPEAVTTAQENGI
+3660 
-3674 KKINDTEVP
+3674 
-3683 TESAAKE
+3683 
-3690 AAKKAVAEAAETKN
+3690 
-3704 NAIDSSNLT
+3704 
-3713 NEEKTALKQEV
+3713 
-3724 TDAQNAANTA
+3724 
-3734 IDNATTNAAVTEAED
+3734 
-3749 NGIKAINGIEIPTKS
+3749 
-3764 PAKEQA
+3764 
-3770 TTDLNDA
+3770 
-3777 VDDAKK
+3777 
-3783 AIDQDNNLTDE
+3783 
-3794 EKQAAKDQIDSDA
+3794 
-3807 KKAQEAIDN
+3807 KAQEAIDN

-3830 QLAIDKDVANTAI
+3830 QLAIDKDVANAAIDNAVAGKKAEISKSPLTDEEKTALNNEVDQKAQDAKEAINNATTPEAVTTAQENGIKNITNTEVPTESTAKEAAKKAIAEAAEAKNNAIDSSNLTDEEKAALKQEVTDAQNAADKAIDNATTNAAVTEAEDNGIKAINGIEIPAKSPAKEQATTDLNDAVDDAKKAIDQDSNLTDAEKQAAKDQIDSDAKKAQEAIDNAKTDDEVKTAVDNGQLAIDKDVANAAI

-3863 AKALNDLVDQEA
+3863 ANALNDLVDQEA
-3875 KAAKKAIDSA
+3875 KVAKNAIDSA
-3885 TTIPAVDDAKNT
+3885 TTIPAVEDAKNT

-3950 NEEAVKAKENIKN
+3950 N
-3963 ATSNEAVNKATTDGV
+3963 
-3978 DAIANVTVPSLD
+3978 
-3990 DAKKDAS
+3990 
-3997 QLIDDV
+3997 
-4003 LKQKED
+4003 
-4009 EINNASHLTNQE
+4009 
-4021 KQDLINQAQNAADEA
+4021 
-4036 KDKINQATTNDDVA
+4036 
-4050 TERDAGAEKIANIVV
+4050 
-4065 PSLEDAKD
+4065 
-4073 KATKAIDDALADKTK
+4073 
-4088 EINDQTHLSD
+4088 
-4098 QEKKDLINQ
+4098 
-4107 ITDIADKAK
+4107 
-4116 DKINNDSNDAE
+4116 
-4127 VAKDE
+4127 
-4132 KDGIDAIVDTKVPG
+4132 
-4146 LEDRKQNAIKSL
+4146 
-4158 DEAKSTKL
+4158 
-4166 AQIDEATHL
+4166 
-4175 TADEKAN
+4175 
-4182 LTQQVDAEYNKA
+4182 
-4194 LDNINKA
+4194 
-4201 TTNDDAD
+4201 
-4208 KASADGVEAILNIA
+4208 
-4222 VPSLNEKKQDS
+4222 
-4233 IDALNEVR
+4233 
-4241 DAKKEEINNAN
+4241 
-4252 NLNQDE
+4252 
-4258 KDELTKQ
+4258 
-4265 VDQIADNAI
+4265 
-4274 NAINGAKDDQT
+4274 
-4285 AKNAENKGIQDI
+4285 
-4297 LDVKVPSLD
+4297 
-4306 EVKTNAKQAIADA
+4306 
-4319 LESKTNEINAASNLD
+4319 
-4334 SATKQELINRANAE
+4334 
-4348 ADTAIEKI
+4348 
-4356 DQATSN
+4356 
-4362 DQALAASQAGIDK
+4362 
-4375 ILGIEVP
+4375 
-4382 TLADAKQSAIDAI
+4382 
-4395 NDALKQKEAEINNA
+4395 
-4409 SQLTSDEK
+4409 
-4417 QNLINQVNS
+4417 
-4426 IADNAKNAINNATT
+4426 
-4440 NQSVEE
+4440 
-4446 TKNAGIEKI
+4446 
-4455 NAINVPTISAT
+4455 
-4466 KDEAIKAIDD
+4466 
-4476 ALTNKVNEINN
+4476 
-4487 ATNITADEKA
+4487 
-4497 NLIDEANNAAN
+4497 NAAN

-4525 ATTDGINAIA
+4525 ATTDGIDAIA

-4547 QAKNLIDDVLNEK
+4547 QAKDLIDDVLNEK

-4612 IENVTVSSL
+4612 IENVTVPSL

-4646 TNLSNTEK
+4646 TNLSNAEK

-4756 SAEINAARDNGVQA
+4756 SAEINAARDNGIQV

-4991 TASAIGEAEAAG
+4991 TASAISEAEAAG

-5013 NASTE
+5013 NAPTE
-5018 SDNSSNHQTNTETP
+5018 SDNPSNNQTNTETP
-5032 TEGNSAS
+5032 TESNSTS
-5039 QDNNNATQ
+5039 QNNNNATQ

-5055 QADLTGSHG
+5055 QTDLTGSHG
-5064 TNLTIGQQ
+5064 TNLTTGQQ

>member
-1 MVSKNNKKLIA
+1 MAGYISKGQPILITQGEARMVSKNNKKLIA

-45 GGQVVAHADTANAS
+45 GGQAVAHADTDTANAS
-59 DQVDTIDTGDNSLA
+59 DQVAASDTGDNSLA
-73 DKSEVT
+73 DKSAVA
-79 LSSATSST
+79 LSSPAANA

-95 SANSAVQSQLSANSQ
+95 SANSAVQSQSSANSQ
-110 PAATASESAVASSAA
+110 PAATANTPASDNAVASSAA
-125 VEATKDQSTAENQP
+125 VKATKNQSKAENQP
-139 SASQEVQTPAQ
+139 SASQKVQTPA
-150 TQPVAQENGSEDTS
+150 QPVAQENGSGDTS
-164 LDATR
+164 LDETR
-169 QVLKTIANRNSVPAA
+169 QVLKRIANRNLVLAA
-184 IHLMSFAAV
+184 NNF
-193 PTSVETTT
+193 
-201 LNLFTNQ
+201 
-208 ETNANALA
+208 A

-221 ATALAAEA
+221 TT
-229 EDPNA
+229 EDTNA
-234 VTVSDAK
+234 VTVTDAQ
-241 GFINA
+241 GLIDA
-246 IQNGTATTINVAKDL
+246 IQKGSATTINVANDI
-261 NLAEQRDSKY
+261 NLAKVTDSNYTYIRKINTRDF
-271 TEINIKN
+271 TIKSATN
-278 KRNIVIQSDNPEEKR
+278 GVKH
-293 TIDFSGYSF
+293 TIDFSGYVFNMSTP
-302 DMNTQNSVTFK
+302 NTVTFK
-313 DLNIY
+313 DLDIY
-318 ARSYWGLV
+318 ARSYWGVV
-326 YNAGGYT
+326 YNAGGYVYD
-333 FNNVNFTGSQ
+333 NVNFTGSQ
-343 LIYTKPSINSTL
+343 LIYTASNTDATV
-355 TFKNNIT
+355 TFKNKVT
-362 ANSVSSYVG
+362 ATTVGSYTS
-371 PLDGKTRDTQQSG
+371 PIDGKSRSSQG
-384 GQQILQFEGGTNQ
+384 GNTQQILQFEGGTNH

-403 SNVTLTTE
+403 SNVTLGTT
-411 DANALEIDGGITTID
+411 NSNVLEIDGGTATIE
-426 VKDGANVAIN
+426 VKNGANVTIN

-449 GTGYVARAIAA
+449 GTGSIARAIASNA
-460 NAKMTINIDPNST
+460 NTTINVDKGAN
-473 LTINTEKVDGDKD
+473 LTINTEKASGDSD

-491 YLNSDAALNVNG
+491 YLNSDATLNVNG
-503 KLVINSNGTP
+503 DLNINSTGTP
-513 SANKSNGVPVYINGS
+513 STKNDGYPVYIAGN
-528 AKINVG
+528 AAINVG
-534 NGGSFSLDATNLG
+534 NGGKFNLSATNTGSYNDNLM
-547 NYSSS
+547 S
-552 LISINGTGTVKLDPH
+552 ISGKGTVKLAPH
-567 SSFKISGDGTGAVT
+567 SNFKISADGTGALT

-589 TFTSDQPDSF
+589 TFTSDQPDAF

-607 SNDKSLIKNGTINFS
+607 STGKSLIKNGTINFT

-645 NGNATSYTITAQDKN
+645 NGNATSYTITAQDEN

-665 ADGLTNKSLIS
+665 GEGLANKNLID

-708 PVYVT
+708 PIYVT
-713 VTVGGVSTNVPVAGN
+713 VTVGGVSTNVPVVGN
-728 YTVYTNANGT
+728 YTVYTNTNGT
-738 VTSNNVD
+738 VTSDNVD

-752 TGGNFSIDLSKLASK
+752 TGGDFSIDLSKLASS

-772 QVTVTATKDFV
+772 QVKVTATKDFV
-783 ESAQTES
+783 EAAQTES
-790 VAALRALNTTTLQ
+790 VAALRALDTTTLQ
-803 ELVDD
+803 ELVDS
-808 APTEEAKPSYYNA
+808 APAEEAKPSYYNA

-851 DNAVTA
+851 DNAVNA
-857 IQTAQ
+857 IQNAQ
-862 KALTGKETN
+862 KALTGEPTN
-871 KTELQDAID
+871 KTELQTAID

-886 SSDNYTNSDADL
+886 SSDNYTNADSNL

-910 TVLSNDNA
+910 TVLSNDSA

-930 NNAKDALN
+930 NNAKKALN

-966 YYNGSDEAKT
+966 YYNGSDEAKA
-976 AYDKAVSAGQTVLA
+976 AYDKAISTGQAVLDNPDATATQITDALKEINTAKGNLKGEATDKSALQKAVDNSATVKESNNYTNADETQKTAYDNAVTAAQTVLDKTNA
-990 DPDATATQITDAL
+990 TQAEVNQALQDLETANSNLNGDAKTEVANKAALEAAVKDAPNVRNTSAYYNGSEEAQTAYNNAIKAGQAVLDNPDATATQITDAL

-1017 TDKSVL
+1017 TDKSAL
-1023 QKVVD
+1023 QKAVD

-1045 QKTAYDSA
+1045 QKTAYDNA
-1053 VTSAQTVLNKTN
+1053 VTAAQTVLDKTN

-1076 DLETANN
+1076 DLETANS
-1083 NLNGDAKTEA
+1083 NLNGDAKTEV

-1099 EGAVKDAP
+1099 EAAVKDAP
-1107 NVRNTPAY
+1107 NVRNTSAY

-1124 AYNNA
+1124 AYNSA
-1129 INAGQAVLNQANPSA
+1129 INAGQAVLNETNPSA
-1144 SEVKNALDAINAAKD
+1144 SDVKNALDAINAAKD
-1159 NLKGEATNTEA
+1159 NLKGGATNTEA
-1170 LETALTN
+1170 LKTALTN
-1177 ANNAKQTG
+1177 ANNAKNTG

-1194 QEALNNA
+1194 QETLNNA
-1201 ITVGQEILKNTKAT
+1201 ITAGQEILKNTNAT
-1215 QADVDNAAKVI
+1215 QADVDMAAKAI

-1232 LNGDTNLANAKNA
+1232 LNGDTNLINAKNA
-1245 ATEDIQKALDTKT
+1245 ATKDIQKALDTKT
-1258 TEITDAT
+1258 TQITDAT
-1265 NIDQATK
+1265 
-1272 DQLIADAKK
+1272 
-1281 AAEDANTAINQATN
+1281 
-1295 ANAVNTAK
+1295 
-1303 TEGITKIN
+1303 
-1311 NVKIPSLDDAKTNAA
+1311 
-1326 KEIDQ
+1326 
-1331 ALTDKTKEITDAEN
+1331 N

-1359 DAATTAKD
+1359 DAANTAKDAIENSTTNAEATKAGRAGVEAINDVKIPSLDGAKQAANQAIDQALDTKTKEINAANNIDQTTKDQLIKEATVAATTAKD

-1402 AAKDAIDDALNAKT
+1402 AAKEVIDAALNAKT
-1416 KEINDANNIDQTTKD
+1416 KEINAATNIDQTTKD

-1450 ATTADAIKTAQDEG
+1450 ASTAEAIKTAQDEG
-1464 TTNINN
+1464 TTNINK

-1478 AKTKAAANID
+1478 AKKAATKAVD
-1488 QALTDKTKE
+1488 DALTAQTE
-1497 INAANNIDQ
+1497 VINKADNLSDTEKKDLIDQ
-1506 ATKDQLIKAATDA
+1506 ATAE

-1526 IEKATTND
+1526 IEKATTNNE
-1534 AATKAGQDGVDAI
+1534 AAQAGQAGVDAI
-1547 NNVKIPSVT
+1547 KKIVPTSLDTVKSDANKAIEAALTKKLEEINSANALTT
-1556 DSQNAAKEAIDNAL
+1556 DEKTALTQEANTAADKAKE
-1570 NAKTKEIN
+1570 EITN
-1578 DANNINQTTKDQ
+1578 
-1590 LIKAATDAA
+1590 
-1599 NNAKEAIDQATTNA
+1599 ATTND
-1613 AVTKAQTNGVN
+1613 AVIEAQNNGVT
-1624 AINGIKVPTESAV
+1624 AIDGIKVPTESAV

-1642 KAVVDAATAKNN
+1642 KAVADAATVKNN
-1654 AIDSSNLTA
+1654 AIDAS
-1663 EEKAALKQKVTEA
+1663 
-1676 QNAAD
+1676 
-1681 QAIDNATSNAAVTE
+1681 
-1695 AQNSGV
+1695 
-1701 NAIDGIKVPTT
+1701 
-1712 STTKEQAITDLN
+1712 
-1724 KAVDEAKKAID
+1724 
-1735 QDNNLT
+1735 NLT
-1741 NEEKQTVKDQ
+1741 NEEK
-1751 IDSDAKNAQDTI
+1751 
-1763 NNAKTNDDVKKAA
+1763 
-1776 ADGTLAIDKD
+1776 
-1786 VANAAIDNAA
+1786 
-1796 AGKKEEISNSSLTDE
+1796 
-1811 EKTALNNEVDQK
+1811 TA
-1823 AQDAKEAINNATTP
+1823 
-1837 EAVTTAQE
+1837 
-1845 NGIKNI
+1845 
-1851 NDIDVPTESAAKQ
+1851 
-1864 AAKEAVANAANE
+1864 
-1876 KNAAIDSSNLTAEE
+1876 
-1890 KAALKQ
+1890 
-1896 DVTEAQNAANTAID
+1896 
-1910 NATTNADVT
+1910 
-1919 EAKDNGISAI
+1919 
-1929 DGIKVPTTS
+1929 
-1938 ANKEKAITD
+1938 
-1947 LNNEVENAKK
+1947 
-1957 AIDQDSNLTDEQKQ
+1957 
-1971 AAKDQIDSD
+1971 
-1980 AKTAQE
+1980 
-1986 AINNAK
+1986 
-1992 TDNEVNNAVNSGKV
+1992 
-2006 SIDKDVANAAID
+2006 
-2018 NAVAGKKSEIS
+2018 
-2029 NLPLTDEEK
+2029 
-2038 TALNNEVD
+2038 
-2046 QKAQDAKEA
+2046 
-2055 INNAT
+2055 
-2060 TPEAVTTAQENG
+2060 
-2072 IKNINETSVPTQSA
+2072 
-2086 AKEAAK
+2086 
-2092 KAVAEAA
+2092 
-2099 EAKNNAI
+2099 
-2106 DSSNL
+2106 
-2111 TAEEKAALKQKV
+2111 
-2123 TEAQT
+2123 
-2128 AADQA
+2128 
-2133 IDNATTNAAVT
+2133 
-2144 EAQTNGV
+2144 
-2151 NAINGIEVPNK
+2151 
-2162 SDAKDQATAAL
+2162 
-2173 NTAVENAKKAIDQ
+2173 
-2186 DSNLTDEQ
+2186 
-2194 KQAAK
+2194 
-2199 DQIDSD
+2199 
-2205 AKTAQDAIDNAKTDD
+2205 
-2220 EVNTA
+2220 
-2225 VDNGQLSIDKDV
+2225 
-2237 ANAAIDN
+2237 
-2244 AVAGK
+2244 
-2249 KAEISNSPLT
+2249 
-2259 DEEKTALNNEVDQ
+2259 
-2272 KANTAK
+2272 
-2278 KAINAATTP
+2278 
-2287 ETVTSAQDNCIKNIN
+2287 
-2302 ETSVPTQSAAK
+2302 
-2313 EAAKKAVAE
+2313 
-2322 AAEAKNNAIDS
+2322 
-2333 SNLTDEEKATLKQKV
+2333 LKQKV

-2375 VNTINGIEVPTK
+2375 VNAINAIEVTT
-2387 SDAKDQATAE
+2387 STAKEA
-2397 LNTAV
+2397 
-2402 ENAKKAIDQDSNLTD
+2402 AKKAVA
-2417 EQKQAAKDQIDS
+2417 EAAT
-2429 DAKTAQEAINNAK
+2429 AKNN
-2442 TNDDVKKAADNGTLA
+2442 
-2457 IDKDVANAAIDN
+2457 
-2469 ALAGKKSEISNSSL
+2469 
-2483 TDEEK
+2483 
-2488 ATLNN
+2488 
-2493 EVDQKANIAKDAIN
+2493 
-2507 TATTPEAVTTSQ
+2507 
-2519 DKGIKDINKTSVPT
+2519 
-2533 ESAAKQAAKEAVA
+2533 
-2546 KAADEKNA
+2546 

-2559 NLTDEEKAT
+2559 NLTAEEKAT

-2576 QNAADQAI
+2576 QTAADQAI
-2584 DNATT
+2584 DKATT
-2589 NAAVTEAKDNGVTA
+2589 NTAVTEAQNTGINA
-2603 IDHIKVPTT
+2603 IDGIKVPTT
-2612 SANKE
+2612 STTKE
-2617 KAITDLNTAVDEAK
+2617 QATTDLNKAVDEAK
-2631 EAIDQDSNL
+2631 KAIDQDSNL

-2647 AKDQIDSDAKTAQD
+2647 AKDQIDSDAKTAQE
-2661 AINNAKTNDDV
+2661 AIDNAKTNDDV
-2672 KKAAADGTLAIDKDV
+2672 KNAAADGTLA
-2687 ANTAID
+2687 
-2693 NAVAGKKSEISNLPL
+2693 
-2708 TDEEKTAL
+2708 
-2716 NNEVDQKANIAK
+2716 
-2728 EAINTA
+2728 
-2734 TTPEAVTSAQESG
+2734 
-2747 IKNIN
+2747 
-2752 DTSVPAESAAKQA
+2752 
-2765 AKKAVAK
+2765 
-2772 AADEKN
+2772 
-2778 AAIDASNLTDEEK
+2778 
-2791 ATLKQKVTE
+2791 
-2800 AQNAA
+2800 
-2805 DQAIDNATTNAAVT
+2805 
-2819 EAKNNGV
+2819 
-2826 SAIDHIKVP
+2826 
-2835 TTSANKEK
+2835 
-2843 AITDLNNEVEKAK
+2843 
-2856 QAIDQD
+2856 
-2862 SNLTDEEKQAVKSQI
+2862 
-2877 DTEAKTAQ
+2877 
-2885 DAINSAKTDNEVNN
+2885 
-2899 AVNSGKVSIDKDVAN
+2899 IDKDVAN

-2931 LTTDE
+2931 LTTEE

-2968 NSGVDA
+2968 TNGVDE
-2974 INKIEVP
+2974 ITNTEIP
-2981 TTSTVKDD
+2981 TTSSAKD
-2989 AIKAIDKALQ
+2989 KAIAAINDALQ
-2999 NKTDEI
+2999 KKTDEI

-3010 INPQEKTDLIN
+3010 INTQEKTDLIK

-3028 VAKNNINNA
+3028 TAKNNISNA
-3037 TTNADV
+3037 TTNAAV

-3114 ESQTNDDAKAAAT
+3114 QSQTNDDAKAAAT

-3151 IDDALNS
+3151 IDDALKS
-3158 KVNEINNASN
+3158 KVTEINNASN
-3168 LNDTEKQKLVDQAT
+3168 LNDTEKQKLVDQANG
-3182 EVATTAKNNV
+3182 VAITAKNNV

-3204 ANAGIDNIKGIR
+3204 ANAGIDNIKGIS
-3216 FTSLEDAKKVANTA
+3216 FTSLEDAKNAANTA
-3230 IDNALQVKTD
+3230 IDNALKVKTN

-3253 QDLINQASE
+3253 QDLINQASK

-3286 GIADIANVTV
+3286 GIVDIANVTV
-3296 PSLAQAKQDAINAI
+3296 PSLDQVKQDAINAI

-3317 NKQISAASNLSAKE
+3317 NKQIAAASNLSAEE
-3331 QKELSDQVDKIAN
+3331 QKELTDQVDKIAN

-3350 NDAATTTND
+3350 NESSTTTND
-3359 AVTAIR
+3359 AVTATR
-3365 DDAIKQITDLFIPT
+3365 DDAITQITDLFIPT
-3379 LDGAQTD
+3379 LEGAQTD

-3401 INNAVHLTDQEK
+3401 INNATHLTDQEK
-3413 QALVDQTNKAADEAT
+3413 QALVDQTNKAADDAT
-3428 KAINA
+3428 KEIKG
-3433 AQTNDEVKSAETA
+3433 AQTNDAVKSAETA
-3446 GLDIINNITIPTLV
+3446 GLDNINNITIPTLV

-3477 NSAIDNAADLT
+3477 NSAIDNAPDLT

-3516 EAVTAAKENGIAAIK
+3516 EAVTTAKENGIAAIK
-3531 DIQIPTMS
+3531 DIQIPTKS
-3539 AAKEQATTDLKTA
+3539 AAKDQATTDLNTA
-3552 VDDAK
+3552 VDEAK

-3576 QIDSDAKKAQEAIDN
+3576 QIDSDAKKAQEAINN

-3600 AVDNGKLAIDKDIA
+3600 ALDNGKLAIDKDIA

-3622 AGKKAEIAKSPL
+3622 AGKKDEIAKSPL

-3646 DQKAQDAKEAINDA
+3646 DQKAQDAKEAINNA
-3660 TTPEAVTTAQENGI
+3660 TTPEAVTTAQDNGI
-3674 KKINDTEVP
+3674 KNINDTEVP
-3683 TESAAKE
+3683 TESTAKE
-3690 AAKKAVAEAAETKN
+3690 AAKKAIAEAAEAKN

-3713 NEEKTALKQEV
+3713 DEEKTALKQEV

-3749 NGIKAINGIEIPTKS
+3749 NGVKAINGIEVPTKS

-3777 VDDAKK
+3777 VDEAKK

-3794 EKQAAKDQIDSDA
+3794 EKQAAKDLIDSDA

-3830 QLAIDKDVANTAI
+3830 QLAIDKDVANAAI

-3897 GVAAINDIAVPTTS
+3897 GVAAINNIAVPTTS

-3925 ANKIKEINDA
+3925 ANKTKEINDA

-3950 NEEAVKAKENIKN
+3950 NEEAAKAKENIKN

-3978 DAIANVTVPSLD
+3978 NAIANVTVPSLD

-4065 PSLEDAKD
+4065 PSLDDAKD

-4088 EINDQTHLSD
+4088 EINEQTHLSD
-4098 QEKKDLINQ
+4098 QEKNDLIKQ

-4182 LTQQVDAEYNKA
+4182 LTRQVDAEYNKA

-4252 NLNQDE
+4252 NLSQDE

-4334 SATKQELINRANAE
+4334 SVTKQELINRANAE

-4362 DQALAASQAGIDK
+4362 DQALAASQAGVDK

-4426 IADNAKNAINNATT
+4426 IADNAKDAINNATT

-4455 NAINVPTISAT
+4455 NAINVPTTSAT

-4476 ALTNKVNEINN
+4476 ALTNKINEINN

-4525 ATTDGINAIA
+4525 ATTDGIDAIA

-4560 KNEINNADNLSDSQK
+4560 KNEINNAQNLSDSQK

-4612 IENVTVSSL
+4612 IENVTVPSL
-4621 DEAKKASTKVID
+4621 EDAKKASTKVID

-4770 ILDITVPT
+4770 ILDITIPT

-4898 QTEAAAANKNIDAAT
+4898 QTEATAANKNIDAAT

-5003 IAAIENIKVS
+5003 IAAIENIKVP

-5032 TEGNSAS
+5032 TEDNSTS
-5039 QDNNNATQ
+5039 QDNNATQ
-5047 APVQGNNT
+5047 APVQGNDT

-5064 TNLTIGQQ
+5064 TNLTTGQQ

-5089 NETERGLSI
+5089 NETGRGLSI

>member
-45 GGQVVAHADTANAS
+45 GGQAVAHADTANAS
-59 DQVDTIDTGDNSLA
+59 DQVAASDTGDNSLA
-73 DKSEVT
+73 DKSEVA
-79 LSSATSST
+79 LSNTALNA

-95 SANSAVQSQLSANSQ
+95 SANGAVQSQSSANSQ
-110 PAATASESAVASSAA
+110 PAATASDNAVASSAA

-139 SASQEVQTPAQ
+139 SAGQEVQTPAQ
-150 TQPVAQENGSEDTS
+150 AQPVVQENGSGDTS

-169 QVLKTIANRNSVPAA
+169 QVLNAVARRNSNSAGA
-184 IHLMSFAAV
+184 IHLTSFAAV
-193 PTSVETTT
+193 PASTPAVATSD
-201 LNLFTNQ
+201 
-208 ETNANALA
+208 
-216 ESKVA
+216 
-221 ATALAAEA
+221 ATA
-229 EDPNA
+229 EDTNA
-234 VTVSDAK
+234 VTVTDAQ
-241 GFINA
+241 GLIDA
-246 IQNGTATTINVAKDL
+246 IQKGSATTINVANDI
-261 NLAEQRDSKY
+261 NLAKVTDSNYTYIRKINTRDF
-271 TEINIKN
+271 TIKSATN
-278 KRNIVIQSDNPEEKR
+278 GVKH
-293 TIDFSGYSF
+293 TIDFSGYVFNMSTP
-302 DMNTQNSVTFK
+302 NTVTFK
-313 DLNIY
+313 DLDIY
-318 ARSYWGLV
+318 ARSYWGVV
-326 YNAGGYT
+326 YNAGGYVYD
-333 FNNVNFTGSQ
+333 NVNFTGSQ
-343 LIYTKPSINSTL
+343 LIYTASNTDATV
-355 TFKNNIT
+355 TFKNKVT
-362 ANSVSSYVG
+362 ATTVGSYTS
-371 PLDGKTRDTQQSG
+371 PIDGKSRSSQGGDT
-384 GQQILQFEGGTNQ
+384 QQILQFEGGTNQ

-403 SNVTLTTE
+403 SDVTLGTT
-411 DANALEIDGGITTID
+411 NSNVLEVDRGTATID
-426 VKDGANVAIN
+426 VKNGANVTIN

-449 GTGYVARAIAA
+449 GTGSIARAIASNA
-460 NAKMTINIDPNST
+460 NTTINVDKGAN
-473 LTINTEKVDGDKD
+473 LTINTEKASGDSD

-491 YLNSDAALNVNG
+491 YLNSDATLNVNG
-503 KLVINSNGTP
+503 DLNINSTGTP
-513 SANKSNGVPVYINGS
+513 STKNDGYPVYIAGN
-528 AKINVG
+528 AAINVG
-534 NGGSFSLDATNLG
+534 NGGKFNLSATNTGSYNDNLM
-547 NYSSS
+547 S
-552 LISINGTGTVKLDPH
+552 ISGKGTVKLAPH
-567 SSFKISGDGTGAVT
+567 SNFKISGDGTGALT

-589 TFTSDQPDSF
+589 TFTSDQPDLF

-607 SNDKSLIKNGTINFS
+607 STGKSLIKNGTIHFT

-645 NGNATSYTITAQDKN
+645 NGNATSYTITAQDEN

-665 ADGLTNKSLIS
+665 GEGLANKNLID

-698 GTVASSGSNN
+698 GTVASSGSDN
-708 PVYVT
+708 PIYVT
-713 VTVGGVSTNVPVAGN
+713 VKVGKGSANVPVIGN
-728 YTVYTNANGT
+728 YTVYTNTNGT

-745 YAAQTAS
+745 YAAETAS
-752 TGGNFSIDLSKLASK
+752 TGGNFSIDLSKLASS

-772 QVTVTATKDFV
+772 QVAVTATKDFV
-783 ESAQTES
+783 EAAQTES

-821 TAEAQKAYTDAISTG
+821 TAEAQKAYIDAISTG
-836 KTILANPNNYDQVDV
+836 KDILANPNNYDQVDV
-851 DNAVTA
+851 DDAVTA

-886 SSDNYTNSDADL
+886 SSNNYINADSNL

-952 AVDEAP
+952 AVAEAP

-966 YYNGSDEAKT
+966 YYNGSDEAKA
-976 AYDKAVSAGQTVLA
+976 AYDKAISAGQTVL
-990 DPDATATQITDAL
+990 DNSDATATQITDAL

-1045 QKTAYDSA
+1045 QKTAYDNA
-1053 VTSAQTVLNKTN
+1053 VTAAQTVLDKTN

-1099 EGAVKDAP
+1099 EAAVKDAP

-1115 YNGSEEAQT
+1115 YNGSKEAQT

-1129 INAGQAVLNQANPSA
+1129 INAGQAVLNETNPFA
-1144 SEVKNALDAINAAKD
+1144 SDVKNALDAINAAKD
-1159 NLKGEATNTEA
+1159 NLKGETTSTEA

-1177 ANNAKQTG
+1177 ANNAKETG
-1185 NYTNADQAN
+1185 NYANADQAN

-1201 ITVGQEILKNTKAT
+1201 INAGQEILKNTNAT
-1215 QADVDNAAKVI
+1215 QAEVDNAAKVI

-1402 AAKDAIDDALNAKT
+1402 AAKDAIDDAFNAKT

-1478 AKTKAAANID
+1478 AKKAANKAVD
-1488 QALTDKTKE
+1488 DALTAQTE
-1497 INAANNIDQ
+1497 VINKADNLSDAEKKDLIDQ
-1506 ATKDQLIKAATDA
+1506 ATNEANKAKDNIET
-1519 ATTAKDA
+1519 ATTNNEATKAGQAGVDA
-1526 IEKATTND
+1526 IKKIVPTSLDTVKSDANKAIDDALTKKLEEINSANALTTDEKNALTQEANTAADKAKKEITKATTND
-1534 AATKAGQDGVDAI
+1534 AVIEAQNNGV
-1547 NNVKIPSVT
+1547 T
-1556 DSQNAAKEAIDNAL
+1556 AID
-1570 NAKTKEIN
+1570 
-1578 DANNINQTTKDQ
+1578 
-1590 LIKAATDAA
+1590 
-1599 NNAKEAIDQATTNA
+1599 
-1613 AVTKAQTNGVN
+1613 
-1624 AINGIKVPTESAV
+1624 GIKVPTESAV
-1637 KEAAK
+1637 
-1642 KAVVDAATAKNN
+1642 
-1654 AIDSSNLTA
+1654 
-1663 EEKAALKQKVTEA
+1663 
-1676 QNAAD
+1676 
-1681 QAIDNATSNAAVTE
+1681 
-1695 AQNSGV
+1695 
-1701 NAIDGIKVPTT
+1701 
-1712 STTKEQAITDLN
+1712 
-1724 KAVDEAKKAID
+1724 
-1735 QDNNLT
+1735 
-1741 NEEKQTVKDQ
+1741 
-1751 IDSDAKNAQDTI
+1751 
-1763 NNAKTNDDVKKAA
+1763 
-1776 ADGTLAIDKD
+1776 
-1786 VANAAIDNAA
+1786 
-1796 AGKKEEISNSSLTDE
+1796 
-1811 EKTALNNEVDQK
+1811 
-1823 AQDAKEAINNATTP
+1823 
-1837 EAVTTAQE
+1837 
-1845 NGIKNI
+1845 
-1851 NDIDVPTESAAKQ
+1851 
-1864 AAKEAVANAANE
+1864 
-1876 KNAAIDSSNLTAEE
+1876 
-1890 KAALKQ
+1890 
-1896 DVTEAQNAANTAID
+1896 
-1910 NATTNADVT
+1910 
-1919 EAKDNGISAI
+1919 
-1929 DGIKVPTTS
+1929 
-1938 ANKEKAITD
+1938 
-1947 LNNEVENAKK
+1947 
-1957 AIDQDSNLTDEQKQ
+1957 
-1971 AAKDQIDSD
+1971 
-1980 AKTAQE
+1980 
-1986 AINNAK
+1986 
-1992 TDNEVNNAVNSGKV
+1992 
-2006 SIDKDVANAAID
+2006 
-2018 NAVAGKKSEIS
+2018 
-2029 NLPLTDEEK
+2029 
-2038 TALNNEVD
+2038 
-2046 QKAQDAKEA
+2046 
-2055 INNAT
+2055 
-2060 TPEAVTTAQENG
+2060 
-2072 IKNINETSVPTQSA
+2072 
-2086 AKEAAK
+2086 KEAAK

-2106 DSSNL
+2106 NASNL

-2123 TEAQT
+2123 TEA
-2128 AADQA
+2128 
-2133 IDNATTNAAVT
+2133 
-2144 EAQTNGV
+2144 E
-2151 NAINGIEVPNK
+2151 
-2162 SDAKDQATAAL
+2162 
-2173 NTAVENAKKAIDQ
+2173 
-2186 DSNLTDEQ
+2186 
-2194 KQAAK
+2194 
-2199 DQIDSD
+2199 
-2205 AKTAQDAIDNAKTDD
+2205 
-2220 EVNTA
+2220 
-2225 VDNGQLSIDKDV
+2225 
-2237 ANAAIDN
+2237 
-2244 AVAGK
+2244 
-2249 KAEISNSPLT
+2249 
-2259 DEEKTALNNEVDQ
+2259 
-2272 KANTAK
+2272 
-2278 KAINAATTP
+2278 
-2287 ETVTSAQDNCIKNIN
+2287 
-2302 ETSVPTQSAAK
+2302 
-2313 EAAKKAVAE
+2313 
-2322 AAEAKNNAIDS
+2322 
-2333 SNLTDEEKATLKQKV
+2333 
-2348 TDAQNAAD
+2348 NAAD

-2364 NAAVTEAQTNG
+2364 NAAVTEAQNNG
-2375 VNTINGIEVPTK
+2375 IKAINGIEV
-2387 SDAKDQATAE
+2387 
-2397 LNTAV
+2397 
-2402 ENAKKAIDQDSNLTD
+2402 
-2417 EQKQAAKDQIDS
+2417 
-2429 DAKTAQEAINNAK
+2429 
-2442 TNDDVKKAADNGTLA
+2442 
-2457 IDKDVANAAIDN
+2457 
-2469 ALAGKKSEISNSSL
+2469 
-2483 TDEEK
+2483 
-2488 ATLNN
+2488 
-2493 EVDQKANIAKDAIN
+2493 
-2507 TATTPEAVTTSQ
+2507 
-2519 DKGIKDINKTSVPT
+2519 
-2533 ESAAKQAAKEAVA
+2533 
-2546 KAADEKNA
+2546 
-2554 AIDAS
+2554 
-2559 NLTDEEKAT
+2559 
-2568 LKQKVTEA
+2568 
-2576 QNAADQAI
+2576 
-2584 DNATT
+2584 
-2589 NAAVTEAKDNGVTA
+2589 
-2603 IDHIKVPTT
+2603 
-2612 SANKE
+2612 
-2617 KAITDLNTAVDEAK
+2617 
-2631 EAIDQDSNL
+2631 
-2640 TDEEKQA
+2640 
-2647 AKDQIDSDAKTAQD
+2647 
-2661 AINNAKTNDDV
+2661 
-2672 KKAAADGTLAIDKDV
+2672 
-2687 ANTAID
+2687 
-2693 NAVAGKKSEISNLPL
+2693 
-2708 TDEEKTAL
+2708 
-2716 NNEVDQKANIAK
+2716 
-2728 EAINTA
+2728 
-2734 TTPEAVTSAQESG
+2734 
-2747 IKNIN
+2747 
-2752 DTSVPAESAAKQA
+2752 
-2765 AKKAVAK
+2765 
-2772 AADEKN
+2772 
-2778 AAIDASNLTDEEK
+2778 
-2791 ATLKQKVTE
+2791 
-2800 AQNAA
+2800 
-2805 DQAIDNATTNAAVT
+2805 
-2819 EAKNNGV
+2819 
-2826 SAIDHIKVP
+2826 
-2835 TTSANKEK
+2835 
-2843 AITDLNNEVEKAK
+2843 
-2856 QAIDQD
+2856 
-2862 SNLTDEEKQAVKSQI
+2862 
-2877 DTEAKTAQ
+2877 
-2885 DAINSAKTDNEVNN
+2885 
-2899 AVNSGKVSIDKDVAN
+2899 
-2914 AAIDNAVAGKLK
+2914 
-2926 EIQDP
+2926 
-2931 LTTDE
+2931 
-2936 KQAYTDLINSEA
+2936 
-2948 NNAKQNIANATTVE
+2948 
-2962 EVTTAQ
+2962 
-2968 NSGVDA
+2968 
-2974 INKIEVP
+2974 
-2981 TTSTVKDD
+2981 TTST
-2989 AIKAIDKALQ
+2989 
-2999 NKTDEI
+2999 
-3005 NNASN
+3005 
-3010 INPQEKTDLIN
+3010 
-3021 QATEAAN
+3021 
-3028 VAKNNINNA
+3028 
-3037 TTNADV
+3037 
-3043 DTAQTNGE
+3043 
-3051 KAIADVTVPNLSD
+3051 
-3064 VKKESIDLVNKALD
+3064 
-3078 AKTAEIN
+3078 
-3085 NASNLSQDEKQSLI
+3085 
-3099 NDATNAATEAINNIN
+3099 
-3114 ESQTNDDAKAAAT
+3114 
-3127 TGVQNIENVTIPTL
+3127 
-3141 DDAKKNANQA
+3141 
-3151 IDDALNS
+3151 
-3158 KVNEINNASN
+3158 
-3168 LNDTEKQKLVDQAT
+3168 
-3182 EVATTAKNNV
+3182 
-3192 ENATTNDAARDA
+3192 
-3204 ANAGIDNIKGIR
+3204 
-3216 FTSLEDAKKVANTA
+3216 
-3230 IDNALQVKTD
+3230 
-3240 EINNAS
+3240 
-3246 NLSTEEK
+3246 
-3253 QDLINQASE
+3253 
-3262 AAKNAKDNINN
+3262 
-3273 ATTNDAVTDAQNK
+3273 
-3286 GIADIANVTV
+3286 
-3296 PSLAQAKQDAINAI
+3296 
-3310 KQVQDAK
+3310 
-3317 NKQISAASNLSAKE
+3317 
-3331 QKELSDQVDKIAN
+3331 
-3344 DAIAKI
+3344 
-3350 NDAATTTND
+3350 
-3359 AVTAIR
+3359 
-3365 DDAIKQITDLFIPT
+3365 
-3379 LDGAQTD
+3379 
-3386 ALNAIESAK
+3386 
-3395 NAKLND
+3395 
-3401 INNAVHLTDQEK
+3401 
-3413 QALVDQTNKAADEAT
+3413 
-3428 KAINA
+3428 
-3433 AQTNDEVKSAETA
+3433 
-3446 GLDIINNITIPTLV
+3446 
-3460 QKQQE
+3460 
-3465 AIEELNA
+3465 
-3472 ARDAK
+3472 
-3477 NSAIDNAADLT
+3477 
-3488 TDEKNALK
+3488 
-3496 DKVQAEYSN
+3496 
-3505 AVSNITSATTD
+3505 
-3516 EAVTAAKENGIAAIK
+3516 
-3531 DIQIPTMS
+3531 
-3539 AAKEQATTDLKTA
+3539 
-3552 VDDAK
+3552 
-3557 KAIDQDSNL
+3557 
-3566 TDEEKQAAKD
+3566 
-3576 QIDSDAKKAQEAIDN
+3576 
-3591 AKTDDEVNS
+3591 
-3600 AVDNGKLAIDKDIA
+3600 
-3614 NAAIDNAV
+3614 
-3622 AGKKAEIAKSPL
+3622 
-3634 TDEEKTALNNEV
+3634 
-3646 DQKAQDAKEAINDA
+3646 
-3660 TTPEAVTTAQENGI
+3660 
-3674 KKINDTEVP
+3674 
-3683 TESAAKE
+3683 AKE
-3690 AAKKAVAEAAETKN
+3690 AAKKAVAEAATAKN

-3749 NGIKAINGIEIPTKS
+3749 NGIKAINGIEVPTKS
-3764 PAKEQA
+3764 AAKEQA

-3783 AIDQDNNLTDE
+3783 AIDQDSNLTDE

-3807 KKAQEAIDN
+3807 KKAQEVIDN

-3830 QLAIDKDVANTAI
+3830 QLAIDKDVANAAI

-3885 TTIPAVDDAKNT
+3885 TTIPAVEDAKNT

-3925 ANKIKEINDA
+3925 ANKTKEINDA
-3935 TNLSDKQKQDLIDQA
+3935 TNLSNKQKQDLIDEA
-3950 NEEAVKAKENIKN
+3950 TEEAAKAKENIKN

-4003 LKQKED
+4003 LKQKEA
-4009 EINNASHLTNQE
+4009 EINNASHLTDQE
-4021 KQDLINQAQNAADEA
+4021 KQDLIHQAQNAADEA

-4050 TERDAGAEKIANIVV
+4050 TERDAGAEKIANIAV
-4065 PSLEDAKD
+4065 PSLDDAKD

-4088 EINDQTHLSD
+4088 EINEQTHLSD
-4098 QEKKDLINQ
+4098 QEKNDLIKQ

-4127 VAKDE
+4127 VVKDE
-4132 KDGIDAIVDTKVPG
+4132 KEGIDAIVDTKVPG
-4146 LEDRKQNAIKSL
+4146 LEDHKQNAIKSL

-4166 AQIDEATHL
+4166 VQIDEAGHL

-4362 DQALAASQAGIDK
+4362 DQALAASQAGVDK

-4395 NDALKQKEAEINNA
+4395 NDALKQKETEINNA

-4455 NAINVPTISAT
+4455 NAINVPTTSAT

-4612 IENVTVSSL
+4612 IENVTVPSL

-4898 QTEAAAANKNIDAAT
+4898 QTEAAAANKKIDAAT

-4991 TASAIGEAEAAG
+4991 TASAISEAEAAG
-5003 IAAIENIKVS
+5003 IAAIENIKVA
-5013 NASTE
+5013 NAPTE

-5032 TEGNSAS
+5032 TEGNSTS

-5064 TNLTIGQQ
+5064 TNLTTGQQ

>member
-1 MVSKNNKKLIA
+1 MAGYISKGQPILITQGEARMVSKNNKKLIA

-45 GGQVVAHADTANAS
+45 GGQAVAHADTDTANAS
-59 DQVDTIDTGDNSLA
+59 DQVAASDTGDNSLA
-73 DKSEVT
+73 DKSAVA
-79 LSSATSST
+79 LSSPAANA

-95 SANSAVQSQLSANSQ
+95 SANSAVQSQSSANSQ
-110 PAATASESAVASSAA
+110 PAATANTPASDNAVASSAA
-125 VEATKDQSTAENQP
+125 VKATKNQSKAENQP
-139 SASQEVQTPAQ
+139 SASQKVQTPA
-150 TQPVAQENGSEDTS
+150 QPVAQENGSGDTS
-164 LDATR
+164 LDETR
-169 QVLKTIANRNSVPAA
+169 QVLKRIANRNLVLAA
-184 IHLMSFAAV
+184 NNF
-193 PTSVETTT
+193 
-201 LNLFTNQ
+201 
-208 ETNANALA
+208 A

-221 ATALAAEA
+221 TT
-229 EDPNA
+229 EDTNA
-234 VTVSDAK
+234 VTVTDAQ
-241 GFINA
+241 GLIDA
-246 IQNGTATTINVAKDL
+246 IQKGSATTINVANDI
-261 NLAEQRDSKY
+261 NLAKVTDSNYTYIRKINTRDF
-271 TEINIKN
+271 TIKSATN
-278 KRNIVIQSDNPEEKR
+278 GVKH
-293 TIDFSGYSF
+293 TIDFSGYVFNMSTP
-302 DMNTQNSVTFK
+302 NTVTFK
-313 DLNIY
+313 DLDIY
-318 ARSYWGLV
+318 ARSYWGVV
-326 YNAGGYT
+326 YNAGGYVYD
-333 FNNVNFTGSQ
+333 NVNFTGSQ
-343 LIYTKPSINSTL
+343 LIYTASNTDATV
-355 TFKNNIT
+355 TFKNKVT
-362 ANSVSSYVG
+362 ATTVGSYTS
-371 PLDGKTRDTQQSG
+371 PIDGKSRSSQG
-384 GQQILQFEGGTNQ
+384 GNTQQILQFEGGTNH

-403 SNVTLTTE
+403 SNVTLGTT
-411 DANALEIDGGITTID
+411 NSNVLEIDGGTATIE
-426 VKDGANVAIN
+426 VKNGANVTIN

-449 GTGYVARAIAA
+449 GTGSIARAIASNA
-460 NAKMTINIDPNST
+460 NTTINVDKGAN
-473 LTINTEKVDGDKD
+473 LTINTEKASGDSD

-491 YLNSDAALNVNG
+491 YLNSDATLNVNG
-503 KLVINSNGTP
+503 DLNINSTGTP
-513 SANKSNGVPVYINGS
+513 STKNDGYPVYIAGN
-528 AKINVG
+528 AAINVG
-534 NGGSFSLDATNLG
+534 NGGKFNLSATNTGSYNDNLM
-547 NYSSS
+547 S
-552 LISINGTGTVKLDPH
+552 ISGKGTVKLAPH
-567 SSFKISGDGTGAVT
+567 SNFKISADGTGALT

-589 TFTSDQPDSF
+589 TFTSDQPDAF

-607 SNDKSLIKNGTINFS
+607 STGKSLIKNGTINFT

-645 NGNATSYTITAQDKN
+645 NGNATSYTITAQDEN

-665 ADGLTNKSLIS
+665 GEGLANKNLID

-708 PVYVT
+708 PIYVT
-713 VTVGGVSTNVPVAGN
+713 VTVGGVSTNVPVVGN
-728 YTVYTNANGT
+728 YTVYTNTNGT
-738 VTSNNVD
+738 VTSDNVD

-752 TGGNFSIDLSKLASK
+752 TGGDFSIDLSKLASS

-772 QVTVTATKDFV
+772 QVKVTATKDFV
-783 ESAQTES
+783 EAAQTES
-790 VAALRALNTTTLQ
+790 VAALRALDTTTLQ
-803 ELVDD
+803 ELVDS
-808 APTEEAKPSYYNA
+808 APAEEAKPSYYNA

-851 DNAVTA
+851 DNAVNA
-857 IQTAQ
+857 IQNAQ
-862 KALTGKETN
+862 KALTGEPTN
-871 KTELQDAID
+871 KTELQTAID

-886 SSDNYTNSDADL
+886 SSDNYTNADSNL

-910 TVLSNDNA
+910 TVLSNDSA

-930 NNAKDALN
+930 NNAKKALN

-966 YYNGSDEAKT
+966 YYNGSDEAKA
-976 AYDKAVSAGQTVLA
+976 AYDKAISTGQAVL
-990 DPDATATQITDAL
+990 DNPDATATQITDAL
-1003 NAINTAKGNLKGEA
+1003 KEINTAKGNLKGEA
-1017 TDKSVL
+1017 TDKSAL
-1023 QKVVD
+1023 QKAVD

-1034 ESNNYTNADET
+1034 ESNNYTNADKT
-1045 QKTAYDSA
+1045 QKTAYDNA
-1053 VTSAQTVLNKTN
+1053 VTAAQTVLDKTN

-1076 DLETANN
+1076 DLETANS
-1083 NLNGDAKTEA
+1083 NLNGDAKTEV

-1099 EGAVKDAP
+1099 EAAVKDAP
-1107 NVRNTPAY
+1107 NVRNTSAY

-1124 AYNNA
+1124 AYNSA
-1129 INAGQAVLNQANPSA
+1129 INAGQAVLNETNPSA
-1144 SEVKNALDAINAAKD
+1144 SDVKNALDAINAAKD
-1159 NLKGEATNTEA
+1159 NLKGGATNTEA
-1170 LETALTN
+1170 LKTALTN
-1177 ANNAKQTG
+1177 ANNAKNTG

-1194 QEALNNA
+1194 QETLNNA
-1201 ITVGQEILKNTKAT
+1201 ITAGQEILKNTNAT
-1215 QADVDNAAKVI
+1215 QADVDMAAKAI

-1232 LNGDTNLANAKNA
+1232 LNGDTNLINAKNA
-1245 ATEDIQKALDTKT
+1245 ATKDIQKALDTKT
-1258 TEITDAT
+1258 TQITDAT
-1265 NIDQATK
+1265 
-1272 DQLIADAKK
+1272 
-1281 AAEDANTAINQATN
+1281 
-1295 ANAVNTAK
+1295 
-1303 TEGITKIN
+1303 
-1311 NVKIPSLDDAKTNAA
+1311 
-1326 KEIDQ
+1326 
-1331 ALTDKTKEITDAEN
+1331 N

-1359 DAATTAKD
+1359 DAANTAKDAIENSTTNAEATKAGRAGVEAINDVKIPSLDGAKQAANQAIDQALDTKTKEINAANNIDQTTKDQLIKEATVAATTAKD

-1402 AAKDAIDDALNAKT
+1402 AAKEVIDAALNAKT
-1416 KEINDANNIDQTTKD
+1416 KEINAATNIDQTTKD

-1450 ATTADAIKTAQDEG
+1450 ASTAEAIKTAQDEG
-1464 TTNINN
+1464 TTNINK

-1478 AKTKAAANID
+1478 AKKAATKAVD
-1488 QALTDKTKE
+1488 DALTAQTE
-1497 INAANNIDQ
+1497 VINKADNLSDTEKKDLIDQ
-1506 ATKDQLIKAATDA
+1506 ATAE

-1526 IEKATTND
+1526 IEKATTNNE
-1534 AATKAGQDGVDAI
+1534 AAQAGQAGVDAI
-1547 NNVKIPSVT
+1547 KKIVPTSLDTVKSDANKAIEAALTKKLEEINSANALTT
-1556 DSQNAAKEAIDNAL
+1556 DEKTALTQEANTAADKAKE
-1570 NAKTKEIN
+1570 EITN
-1578 DANNINQTTKDQ
+1578 
-1590 LIKAATDAA
+1590 
-1599 NNAKEAIDQATTNA
+1599 ATTND
-1613 AVTKAQTNGVN
+1613 AVIEAQNNGVT
-1624 AINGIKVPTESAV
+1624 AIDGIKVPTESAV

-1642 KAVVDAATAKNN
+1642 KAVADAATVKNN
-1654 AIDSSNLTA
+1654 AIDAS
-1663 EEKAALKQKVTEA
+1663 
-1676 QNAAD
+1676 
-1681 QAIDNATSNAAVTE
+1681 
-1695 AQNSGV
+1695 
-1701 NAIDGIKVPTT
+1701 
-1712 STTKEQAITDLN
+1712 
-1724 KAVDEAKKAID
+1724 
-1735 QDNNLT
+1735 NLT
-1741 NEEKQTVKDQ
+1741 NEEK
-1751 IDSDAKNAQDTI
+1751 
-1763 NNAKTNDDVKKAA
+1763 
-1776 ADGTLAIDKD
+1776 
-1786 VANAAIDNAA
+1786 
-1796 AGKKEEISNSSLTDE
+1796 
-1811 EKTALNNEVDQK
+1811 TA
-1823 AQDAKEAINNATTP
+1823 
-1837 EAVTTAQE
+1837 
-1845 NGIKNI
+1845 
-1851 NDIDVPTESAAKQ
+1851 
-1864 AAKEAVANAANE
+1864 
-1876 KNAAIDSSNLTAEE
+1876 
-1890 KAALKQ
+1890 
-1896 DVTEAQNAANTAID
+1896 
-1910 NATTNADVT
+1910 
-1919 EAKDNGISAI
+1919 
-1929 DGIKVPTTS
+1929 
-1938 ANKEKAITD
+1938 
-1947 LNNEVENAKK
+1947 
-1957 AIDQDSNLTDEQKQ
+1957 
-1971 AAKDQIDSD
+1971 
-1980 AKTAQE
+1980 
-1986 AINNAK
+1986 
-1992 TDNEVNNAVNSGKV
+1992 
-2006 SIDKDVANAAID
+2006 
-2018 NAVAGKKSEIS
+2018 
-2029 NLPLTDEEK
+2029 
-2038 TALNNEVD
+2038 
-2046 QKAQDAKEA
+2046 
-2055 INNAT
+2055 
-2060 TPEAVTTAQENG
+2060 
-2072 IKNINETSVPTQSA
+2072 
-2086 AKEAAK
+2086 
-2092 KAVAEAA
+2092 
-2099 EAKNNAI
+2099 
-2106 DSSNL
+2106 
-2111 TAEEKAALKQKV
+2111 
-2123 TEAQT
+2123 
-2128 AADQA
+2128 
-2133 IDNATTNAAVT
+2133 
-2144 EAQTNGV
+2144 
-2151 NAINGIEVPNK
+2151 
-2162 SDAKDQATAAL
+2162 
-2173 NTAVENAKKAIDQ
+2173 
-2186 DSNLTDEQ
+2186 
-2194 KQAAK
+2194 
-2199 DQIDSD
+2199 
-2205 AKTAQDAIDNAKTDD
+2205 
-2220 EVNTA
+2220 
-2225 VDNGQLSIDKDV
+2225 
-2237 ANAAIDN
+2237 
-2244 AVAGK
+2244 
-2249 KAEISNSPLT
+2249 
-2259 DEEKTALNNEVDQ
+2259 
-2272 KANTAK
+2272 
-2278 KAINAATTP
+2278 
-2287 ETVTSAQDNCIKNIN
+2287 
-2302 ETSVPTQSAAK
+2302 
-2313 EAAKKAVAE
+2313 
-2322 AAEAKNNAIDS
+2322 
-2333 SNLTDEEKATLKQKV
+2333 LKQKV

-2375 VNTINGIEVPTK
+2375 VNAINAIEVTT
-2387 SDAKDQATAE
+2387 STAKEA
-2397 LNTAV
+2397 
-2402 ENAKKAIDQDSNLTD
+2402 AKKAVA
-2417 EQKQAAKDQIDS
+2417 EAAT
-2429 DAKTAQEAINNAK
+2429 AKNN
-2442 TNDDVKKAADNGTLA
+2442 
-2457 IDKDVANAAIDN
+2457 
-2469 ALAGKKSEISNSSL
+2469 
-2483 TDEEK
+2483 
-2488 ATLNN
+2488 
-2493 EVDQKANIAKDAIN
+2493 
-2507 TATTPEAVTTSQ
+2507 
-2519 DKGIKDINKTSVPT
+2519 
-2533 ESAAKQAAKEAVA
+2533 
-2546 KAADEKNA
+2546 

-2559 NLTDEEKAT
+2559 NLTAEEKAT

-2576 QNAADQAI
+2576 QTAADQAI
-2584 DNATT
+2584 DKATT
-2589 NAAVTEAKDNGVTA
+2589 NTAVTEAQNTGINA
-2603 IDHIKVPTT
+2603 IDGIKVPTT
-2612 SANKE
+2612 STTKE
-2617 KAITDLNTAVDEAK
+2617 QATTDLNKAVDEAK
-2631 EAIDQDSNL
+2631 KAIDQDSNL

-2647 AKDQIDSDAKTAQD
+2647 AKDQIDSDAKTAQE
-2661 AINNAKTNDDV
+2661 AIDNAKTNDDV
-2672 KKAAADGTLAIDKDV
+2672 KNAAADGTLA
-2687 ANTAID
+2687 
-2693 NAVAGKKSEISNLPL
+2693 
-2708 TDEEKTAL
+2708 
-2716 NNEVDQKANIAK
+2716 
-2728 EAINTA
+2728 
-2734 TTPEAVTSAQESG
+2734 
-2747 IKNIN
+2747 
-2752 DTSVPAESAAKQA
+2752 
-2765 AKKAVAK
+2765 
-2772 AADEKN
+2772 
-2778 AAIDASNLTDEEK
+2778 
-2791 ATLKQKVTE
+2791 
-2800 AQNAA
+2800 
-2805 DQAIDNATTNAAVT
+2805 
-2819 EAKNNGV
+2819 
-2826 SAIDHIKVP
+2826 
-2835 TTSANKEK
+2835 
-2843 AITDLNNEVEKAK
+2843 
-2856 QAIDQD
+2856 
-2862 SNLTDEEKQAVKSQI
+2862 
-2877 DTEAKTAQ
+2877 
-2885 DAINSAKTDNEVNN
+2885 
-2899 AVNSGKVSIDKDVAN
+2899 IDKDVAN

-2931 LTTDE
+2931 LTTEE

-2968 NSGVDA
+2968 TNGVDE
-2974 INKIEVP
+2974 ITNTEIP
-2981 TTSTVKDD
+2981 TTSSAKD
-2989 AIKAIDKALQ
+2989 KAIAAINDALQ
-2999 NKTDEI
+2999 KKTDEI

-3010 INPQEKTDLIN
+3010 INTQEKTDLIK

-3028 VAKNNINNA
+3028 TAKNNISNA
-3037 TTNADV
+3037 TTNAAV

-3114 ESQTNDDAKAAAT
+3114 QSQTNDDAKAAAT

-3151 IDDALNS
+3151 IDDALKS
-3158 KVNEINNASN
+3158 KVTEINNASN
-3168 LNDTEKQKLVDQAT
+3168 LNDTEKQKLVDQANG
-3182 EVATTAKNNV
+3182 VAITAKNNV

-3204 ANAGIDNIKGIR
+3204 ANAGIDNIKGIS
-3216 FTSLEDAKKVANTA
+3216 FTSLEDAKNAANTA
-3230 IDNALQVKTD
+3230 IDNALKVKTN

-3253 QDLINQASE
+3253 QDLINQASK

-3286 GIADIANVTV
+3286 GIVDIANVTV
-3296 PSLAQAKQDAINAI
+3296 PSLDQVKQDAINAI

-3317 NKQISAASNLSAKE
+3317 NKQIAAASNLSAEE
-3331 QKELSDQVDKIAN
+3331 QKELTDQVDKIAN

-3350 NDAATTTND
+3350 NESSTTTND
-3359 AVTAIR
+3359 AVTATR
-3365 DDAIKQITDLFIPT
+3365 DDAITQITDLFIPT
-3379 LDGAQTD
+3379 LEGAQTD

-3401 INNAVHLTDQEK
+3401 INNATHLTDQEK
-3413 QALVDQTNKAADEAT
+3413 QALVDQTNKAADDAT
-3428 KAINA
+3428 KEIKG
-3433 AQTNDEVKSAETA
+3433 AQTNDAVKSAETA
-3446 GLDIINNITIPTLV
+3446 GLDNINNITIPTLV

-3477 NSAIDNAADLT
+3477 NSAIDNAPDLT

-3516 EAVTAAKENGIAAIK
+3516 EAVTTAKENGIAAIK
-3531 DIQIPTMS
+3531 DIQIPTKS
-3539 AAKEQATTDLKTA
+3539 AAKDQATTDLNTA
-3552 VDDAK
+3552 VDEAK

-3576 QIDSDAKKAQEAIDN
+3576 QIDSDAKKAQEAINN

-3600 AVDNGKLAIDKDIA
+3600 ALDNGKLAIDKDIA

-3622 AGKKAEIAKSPL
+3622 AGKKDEIAKSPL

-3646 DQKAQDAKEAINDA
+3646 DQKAQDAKEAINNA
-3660 TTPEAVTTAQENGI
+3660 TTPEAVTTAQDNGI
-3674 KKINDTEVP
+3674 KNINDTEVP
-3683 TESAAKE
+3683 TESTAKE
-3690 AAKKAVAEAAETKN
+3690 AAKKAIAEAAEAKN

-3713 NEEKTALKQEV
+3713 DEEKTALKQEV

-3749 NGIKAINGIEIPTKS
+3749 NGVKAINGIEVPTKS

-3777 VDDAKK
+3777 VDEAKK

-3794 EKQAAKDQIDSDA
+3794 EKQAAKDLIDSDA

-3830 QLAIDKDVANTAI
+3830 QLAIDKDVANAAI

-3897 GVAAINDIAVPTTS
+3897 GVAAINNIAVPTTS

-3925 ANKIKEINDA
+3925 ANKTKEINDA

-3950 NEEAVKAKENIKN
+3950 NEEAAKAKENIKN

-3978 DAIANVTVPSLD
+3978 NAIANVTVPSLD

-4065 PSLEDAKD
+4065 PSLDDAKD

-4088 EINDQTHLSD
+4088 EINEQTHLSD
-4098 QEKKDLINQ
+4098 QEKNDLIKQ

-4182 LTQQVDAEYNKA
+4182 LTRQVDAEYNKA

-4252 NLNQDE
+4252 NLSQDE

-4334 SATKQELINRANAE
+4334 SVTKQELINRANAE

-4362 DQALAASQAGIDK
+4362 DQALAASQAGVDK

-4426 IADNAKNAINNATT
+4426 IADNAKDAINNATT

-4455 NAINVPTISAT
+4455 NAINVPTTSAT

-4476 ALTNKVNEINN
+4476 ALTNKINEINN

-4525 ATTDGINAIA
+4525 ATTDGIDAIA

-4560 KNEINNADNLSDSQK
+4560 KNEINNAQNLSDSQK

-4612 IENVTVSSL
+4612 IENVTVPSL
-4621 DEAKKASTKVID
+4621 EDAKKASTKVID

-4770 ILDITVPT
+4770 ILDITIPT

-4898 QTEAAAANKNIDAAT
+4898 QTEATAANKNIDAAT

-5003 IAAIENIKVS
+5003 IAAIENIKVP

-5032 TEGNSAS
+5032 TEDNSTS
-5039 QDNNNATQ
+5039 QDNNATQ
-5047 APVQGNNT
+5047 APVQGNDT

-5064 TNLTIGQQ
+5064 TNLTTGQQ

-5089 NETERGLSI
+5089 NETGRGLSI